1 MSTSCVTLA
10 EVLWAK
16 GSPLEEEEIWALLY
30 LSTVQLLEDLHKDPA
45 ICVICPW
52 SVLLSA
58 EGNLFFQNNASQ
70 TEAAPFSPP
79 ELLHHPSKNQHF
91 GLTKMLVYSLGMTL
105 YWSAD
110 YQVPPNQSLQL
121 SDQLHTLLLT
131 MCEDL
136 PHRRLSPESILEA
149 CEAHQKESASLPA
162 KFYIKRM
169 VQFAVGSVSETEQVV
184 TEDSTASQLNRSH
197 VIRKRLHEKI
207 LDTSTLASQMN
218 FHQDKGPRLMN
229 YSQSTE
235 DYRQLSVDYS
245 DSNSISE
252 STSLILSNR
261 GHRRGKVP
269 ETHRSCDTTLS
280 GSRTES
286 SYKLFINRSVS
297 AVEEIPGGTQKNS
310 RQNLLSLGSTFSVST
325 KDYSAAAASQ
335 KCLFH
340 RKEKFSGPE
349 FVILSS
355 EPPVTLQLPGS
366 IVTKKG
372 KSYLSQRDLNVIL
385 LNGQCLEVQC
395 DIKTKARDVFNTVV
409 AYANLVEHFYFGLAY
424 LKGKEFFFLDEET
437 KLYKVAPDGWNDQP
451 KKKMSIINFTLFL
464 RIKFFVN
471 HFNVIQH
478 GLTRHQFYLQLR
490 KDILEER
497 LYCSDETALKLGAL
511 ALQAELGNYASEMHG
526 KSYFRVEDYVPAS
539 RIEKMTLAYVQRE
552 LAKLHRMNRSL
563 FEDEAELEFLK
574 VTQQLPEYG
583 VLFYRV
589 SQEKKGTE
597 GDIILG
603 ICAKGII
610 VYENKNHTRIASLRF
625 QWRETERISAHRKK
639 FMIESSFSGKKH
651 TFITDT
657 AKTCKY
663 LLDLCSAQH
672 KFNAQMNSRQ
682 LRQTSS
688 EDSKFVEI
696 DKSNS
701 AYAAQREH
709 LALIQRLS
717 RSENVLYGANLEN
730 LSAGMMSKSCD
741 NLSVETNNRTRHKS
755 NLGRSVS
762 GLSQSEMHINL
773 NGKQRS
779 YDFLSIHST
788 QNTISAP
795 GSPAFQKEVSLSGL
809 EREIICVSLRRDPKN
824 GFGFVI
830 IGGENVGKLDLGIFI
845 ASIIPGGP
853 ADRAGNIK
861 PGGRLISVNNISL
874 EGVSFNTAVKI
885 IQNSPDEVELIIS
898 QPKDMY
904 EEGLNEEK
912 NLSRG
917 NSTSGSEISCV
928 DSGRKKIQDCHTALP
943 KEQDT
948 NTDELEKTH
957 SWNLASKLGPR
968 IPVPSADSLDVEAA
982 DPSHLPSPSETNS
995 KEVYTVELVKED
1007 GTFGISVTGGIN
1019 TSVRHGGIY
1028 VKSIIPRGPA
1038 DKDGQ
1043 IRIGDRLLE
1052 VDGIS
1057 LCGIT
1062 HKQAV
1067 EHLKKSG
1074 QIAKLVLERGNYQ
1087 LAEPCLTAN
1096 DRKEDQ
1102 CAVVSVATSLT
1113 DGTKDCCFLT
1123 DDNTFE
1129 VKLTKNSGGLGFSV
1143 LQTEGDACEH
1153 LGGAIVRI
1161 KRLFPGQPAE
1171 ESGEIEVGDVILAVN
1186 GKPLKGLLYQDVLH
1200 LLRGAPREVTLLLCR
1215 PPKGVLP
1222 EIELIALTPAPSP
1235 VKDFVAEMP
1244 GSTGAGNS
1252 MDQSTSDGGSTS
1264 PDLEDCLDS
1273 PVGEDFSEPPED
1285 DSSAYEEQEAEFQ
1298 EKPIQKLPTSRE
1310 SFYKHLWKI
1319 HQEASSSEVFHSLE
1333 EEVKQNCYSPC
1344 EFGQAKSHVF
1354 NKSHDD
1360 LLNTKC
1366 MPETLSLPP
1375 IDEEY
1380 LTVSSMSVTSLPRG
1394 GSSKTVSA
1402 ITATPQPLVCGPSSS
1417 SLPAGEIHDSDN
1429 EWEDLEEPGEEKEEN
1444 EDGIQE
1450 MEIFVTL
1457 TKSENN
1463 GYGFSVVLN
1472 KMDTC
1477 LYVDEIL
1484 NDPALSDGRLRRGDR
1499 IIMVNGIDVTS
1510 LPCKEV
1516 LTLLQSSPPDL
1527 HLVVGRADSDPR
1539 PSIGPDEIPE
1549 ITLTKG
1555 ADGQLGP
1562 SSAVVG
1568 LLSQW
1573 HHEDCKA
1580 FKCAG
1585 LKLTGGAG
1593 SKLQGIYVLE
1603 IVPGSPASVEG
1614 SLQPRDQI
1622 VYISGL
1628 CTEGI
1633 SLDDAVRVCEA
1644 ATQNVRIK
1652 ATRNGNPVV
1661 PIEQDNRPP
1670 AETEKAN
1677 ISLSNENLNSQDQHL
1692 LHQHEKHLEET
1703 NCDAQQNTPD
1713 SPECK
1718 DFIIKIELEKAEN
1731 GSLGF
1736 ALVGGK
1742 NGRAILIKA
1751 ISPDSSADL
1760 DGRLQV
1766 GDILLKVNETFVSG
1780 LPRQTVTDLLRR
1792 AQGTVQL
1799 TVCRSVALHW
1809 AYSGNQSNT
1818 ASTPNTKAE
1827 PASGGKSLQAQP
1839 VFSFKEEDSNRM
1851 CNKDA
1856 ERTDK
1861 SPLQGQLARQDYQD
1875 LISNISDRSQK
1886 CAECESCR
1894 RENQQSESGSWNN
1907 EDDVMPHRIPVLP
1920 RNRTFASGDELTQ
1933 LINLKPSQSGVDPRT
1948 GITGLIQGLQ
1958 LRIEN
1963 QEVLKEFMALEHVKP
1978 IDDCRTGKAPE
1989 NQNKN
1994 RYRDILPYDKT
2005 RVPLGEE
2012 NGYIN
2017 ASYIRMNVGEE
2028 EHFYIIT
2035 QGPLPSTMADFW
2047 QMVWE
2052 SESDVIAMMTKEV
2065 ELGQVKCH
2073 RYWPESPYD
2082 SKDLANFYLRLHN
2095 YQILEYF
2102 IIRKIEI
2109 INKQTEEKRIV
2120 SHLQFTTWP
2129 EHNTSKLAEQLVKF
2143 ICYMRKAHRTG
2154 PIIAHCSTGIGRSGV
2169 LLCVEI
2175 LLSHIEKD
2183 LCFNIKQIVR
2193 DLRDQ
2198 RFGMIQTKDE
2208 YLFCYEVVLEVLQ
2221 ILRAMD
2227 SY

>member
-1 MSTSCVTLA
+1 MSSSCVTLA

-30 LSTVQLLEDLHKDPA
+30 LATVQLLEDLHKDPA

-58 EGNLFFQNNASQ
+58 EGNLSFQNNASQ
-70 TEAAPFSPP
+70 MEAVPFSAP
-79 ELLHHPSKNQHF
+79 ELLHKQSKNQHI

-105 YWSAD
+105 YWSVD

-121 SDQLHTLLLT
+121 SDQLHTLLL
-131 MCEDL
+131 MLCEDL
-136 PHRRLSPESILEA
+136 PHKRLSPESILEA
-149 CEAHQKESASLPA
+149 YEAHQKESASLPA
-162 KFYIKRM
+162 NVYIKKM
-169 VQFAVGSVSETEQVV
+169 VEFAGGSVSEVERVV
-184 TEDSTASQLNRSH
+184 TEDNTASQLNRSH
-197 VIRKRLHEKI
+197 AIRKRLHEKI
-207 LDTSTLASQMN
+207 SDTSPLSSQMN
-218 FHQDKGPRLMN
+218 FHQDKGSRLMN
-229 YSQSTE
+229 YSQSIE

-261 GHRRGKVP
+261 GHGKGRVP
-269 ETHRSCDTTLS
+269 ETHRSWDPTLS
-280 GSRTES
+280 GSRTQS
-286 SYKLFINRSVS
+286 SYNLFINRSVS

-310 RQNLLSLGSTFSVST
+310 RQNLLSLGSTFSMST
-325 KDYSAAAASQ
+325 KDDTAAAASQ
-335 KCLFH
+335 KRLFH

-349 FVILSS
+349 FIILSS

-372 KSYLSQRDLNVIL
+372 KSYLSQRDINVIL

-395 DIKTKARDVFNTVV
+395 DITSKARDVFNTVV

-451 KKKMSIINFTLFL
+451 KKKTSIINFTLFL

-478 GLTRHQFYLQLR
+478 SLTRHQFYLQLR

-497 LYCSDETALKLGAL
+497 LYCNDETALKLGAL
-511 ALQAELGNYASEMHG
+511 ALQAELGNYASQMHG
-526 KSYFRVEDYVPAS
+526 KSYFRVEDYIPAS
-539 RIEKMTLAYVQRE
+539 RIKKMTLVYVQRE
-552 LAKLHRMNRSL
+552 LAKLHRMNCSL

-589 SQEKKGTE
+589 SQEKKGAG

-610 VYENKNHTRIASLRF
+610 VYEVKNHTRIASLRF

-639 FMIESSFSGKKH
+639 FMIENSFSGKKH

-663 LLDLCSAQH
+663 LLNLCSAQH

-682 LRQTSS
+682 LQQTSS
-688 EDSKFVEI
+688 GE
-696 DKSNS
+696 
-701 AYAAQREH
+701 
-709 LALIQRLS
+709 RLS

-741 NLSVETNNRTRHKS
+741 NLGVETSNRIRDKS
-755 NLGRSVS
+755 NLGRSTS
-762 GLSQSEMHINL
+762 GISQSEMHINL

-779 YDFLSIHST
+779 CDYLSIHST

-795 GSPAFQKEVSLSGL
+795 GSPAIPKEVLLSGL
-809 EREIICVSLRRDPKN
+809 EREIICVSLKRDPKN

-861 PGGRLISVNNISL
+861 SGGRLISVNNISL

-885 IQNSPDEVELIIS
+885 IQDSPDEVELIIS
-898 QPKDMY
+898 QPKDIY

-943 KEQDT
+943 KEQDI
-948 NTDELEKTH
+948 NIDELEKAL
-957 SWNLASKLGPR
+957 SWSLAPKLGPR
-968 IPVPSADSLDVEAA
+968 IPVPSADSLDVEEA
-982 DPSHLPSPSETNS
+982 DSSHLPSPSETNS
-995 KEVYTVELVKED
+995 KKIYTVELVKED

-1028 VKSIIPRGPA
+1028 VKSILPRGPA
-1038 DKDGQ
+1038 AKDGQ
-1043 IRIGDRLLE
+1043 IKIGDRLLE

-1087 LAEPCLTAN
+1087 LAEPRLIGN

-1102 CAVVSVATSLT
+1102 CAVVSVATSFT
-1113 DGTKDCCFLT
+1113 DGTKDYCFLT

-1129 VKLTKNSGGLGFSV
+1129 VKLMKNSGGLGFSV
-1143 LQTEGDACEH
+1143 LQMEGDACEH

-1171 ESGEIEVGDVILAVN
+1171 ENGKIEVGDIILAVN
-1186 GKPLKGLLYQDVLH
+1186 GKPIQGLLYQDVMH
-1200 LLRGAPREVTLLLCR
+1200 LLRGAPPEVTLLLCR

-1222 EIELIALTPAPSP
+1222 EIEQSALTPAPSP
-1235 VKDFVAEMP
+1235 IKEFVAEMP
-1244 GSTGAGNS
+1244 SGTEVGNS

-1273 PVGEDFSEPPED
+1273 PVGADFNEPPEE
-1285 DSSAYEEQEAEFQ
+1285 DSPTYEEPEAEFQ
-1298 EKPIQKLPTSRE
+1298 EKPIQKLMTSRE
-1310 SFYKHLWKI
+1310 SFYKHLQKF
-1319 HQEASSSEVFHSLE
+1319 HQEAPSSEVFHSLE

-1344 EFGQAKSHVF
+1344 EFGWAKSRLF
-1354 NKSHDD
+1354 NKSDDD
-1360 LLNTKC
+1360 LSNTKC
-1366 MPETLSLPP
+1366 MPEILSLTP

-1380 LTVSSMSVTSLPRG
+1380 LTISLTSVTSLPRG
-1394 GSSKTVSA
+1394 GSSKTLS
-1402 ITATPQPLVCGPSSS
+1402 TTMATPKPHVCGPFSSF
-1417 SLPAGEIHDSDN
+1417 LPARETLESDK
-1429 EWEDLEEPGEEKEEN
+1429 EWEDLEELEEEKEER
-1444 EDGIQE
+1444 EDCTREI
-1450 MEIFVTL
+1450 EIFVTL

-1472 KMDTC
+1472 KVDNC

-1499 IIMVNGIDVTS
+1499 IIKVNGTDVTS
-1510 LPCKEV
+1510 LPSNEA

-1527 HLVVGRADSDPR
+1527 HLVVGRADSDPH
-1539 PSIGPDEIPE
+1539 PSIRPDEIPE

-1555 ADGQLGP
+1555 ANGQL
-1562 SSAVVG
+1562 
-1568 LLSQW
+1568 
-1573 HHEDCKA
+1573 
-1580 FKCAG
+1580 G

-1622 VYISGL
+1622 VYICGL
-1628 CTEGI
+1628 RTEGI

-1644 ATQNVRIK
+1644 ATQNVQIK
-1652 ATRNGNPVV
+1652 ATRTFYQYHCLKIVAAFSQRNIWKKQTVV
-1661 PIEQDNRPP
+1661 
-1670 AETEKAN
+1670 
-1677 ISLSNENLNSQDQHL
+1677 LS
-1692 LHQHEKHLEET
+1692 K
-1703 NCDAQQNTPD
+1703 NTPD

-1736 ALVGGK
+1736 ALVGGR
-1742 NGRAILIKA
+1742 NGRAFLIKA
-1751 ISPDSSADL
+1751 ISPDSIADL
-1760 DGRLQV
+1760 DGRLQA

-1780 LPRQTVTDLLRR
+1780 LPRQTVIDLLRKAR
-1792 AQGTVQL
+1792 GTVQL
-1799 TVCRSVALHW
+1799 TVRRSVA
-1809 AYSGNQSNT
+1809 GNQSNSIPS
-1818 ASTPNTKAE
+1818 APNTKAE
-1827 PASGGKSLQAQP
+1827 PDSTEGSLRSQP
-1839 VFSFKEEDSNRM
+1839 IFTFKEEEPNQM
-1851 CNKDA
+1851 CTKDP
-1856 ERTDK
+1856 ESTHN
-1861 SPLQGQLARQDYQD
+1861 SPLQGQLAGQDCKD
-1875 LISNISDRSQK
+1875 IMNNISDRSQK
-1886 CAECESCR
+1886 YAKCEGCR
-1894 RENQQSESGSWNN
+1894 KESQQSESDSWNN
-1907 EDDVMPHRIPVLP
+1907 EDDDMPHRISVLP
-1920 RNRTFASGDELTQ
+1920 RSNHAKTSLVSLT
-1933 LINLKPSQSGVDPRT
+1933 L
-1948 GITGLIQGLQ
+1948 
-1958 LRIEN
+1958 
-1963 QEVLKEFMALEHVKP
+1963 
-1978 IDDCRTGKAPE
+1978 
-1989 NQNKN
+1989 
-1994 RYRDILPYDKT
+1994 
-2005 RVPLGEE
+2005 
-2012 NGYIN
+2012 
-2017 ASYIRMNVGEE
+2017 
-2028 EHFYIIT
+2028 
-2035 QGPLPSTMADFW
+2035 
-2047 QMVWE
+2047 
-2052 SESDVIAMMTKEV
+2052 
-2065 ELGQVKCH
+2065 
-2073 RYWPESPYD
+2073 
-2082 SKDLANFYLRLHN
+2082 
-2095 YQILEYF
+2095 
-2102 IIRKIEI
+2102 
-2109 INKQTEEKRIV
+2109 
-2120 SHLQFTTWP
+2120 
-2129 EHNTSKLAEQLVKF
+2129 
-2143 ICYMRKAHRTG
+2143 
-2154 PIIAHCSTGIGRSGV
+2154 
-2169 LLCVEI
+2169 
-2175 LLSHIEKD
+2175 
-2183 LCFNIKQIVR
+2183 
-2193 DLRDQ
+2193 
-2198 RFGMIQTKDE
+2198 
-2208 YLFCYEVVLEVLQ
+2208 
-2221 ILRAMD
+2221 
-2227 SY
+2227 

>member
-1 MSTSCVTLA
+1 MSSSCVTLA

-30 LSTVQLLEDLHKDPA
+30 LATVQLLEDLHKGEVKSIFLYDGFGYADPA

-58 EGNLFFQNNASQ
+58 DGNLSFQNNASQ
-70 TEAAPFSPP
+70 TEAVPFSAP
-79 ELLHHPSKNQHF
+79 ELLHRQSKNQRI

-110 YQVPPNQSLQL
+110 YQVPPHQSLQL

-131 MCEDL
+131 LCEDL
-136 PHRRLSPESILEA
+136 PHKRLSPESILEA
-149 CEAHQKESASLPA
+149 CEAHQKEPASLPA
-162 KFYIKRM
+162 NVYVKKM
-169 VQFAVGSVSETEQVV
+169 VQFAVGSVSEVERVV
-184 TEDSTASQLNRSH
+184 TEDSAASQLNRSH

-207 LDTSTLASQMN
+207 SDTSPLSSQMN
-218 FHQDKGPRLMN
+218 FHQDKGSRLMN
-229 YSQSTE
+229 YSWSTE

-261 GHRRGKVP
+261 GHRRGNNPSVHYISYDATRYEHRLLNVDMYEVALI
-269 ETHRSCDTTLS
+269 ETKI
-280 GSRTES
+280 SR
-286 SYKLFINRSVS
+286 Y
-297 AVEEIPGGTQKNS
+297 
-310 RQNLLSLGSTFSVST
+310 RQRN
-325 KDYSAAAASQ
+325 
-335 KCLFH
+335 
-340 RKEKFSGPE
+340 FSGPE
-349 FVILSS
+349 FIILSS

-395 DIKTKARDVFNTVV
+395 DIKSKARDVFNTVV

-451 KKKMSIINFTLFL
+451 KKKTSIINFTLFL
-464 RIKFFVN
+464 RIKFFAN

-497 LYCSDETALKLGAL
+497 LYCNDETALKLGAL

-526 KSYFRVEDYVPAS
+526 KSYFRVEDYIPAS

-583 VLFYRV
+583 VLFYHV
-589 SQEKKGTE
+589 SQEKKGAG

-610 VYENKNHTRIASLRF
+610 VYEVKNHTRIASLRF

-651 TFITDT
+651 TFFTDT

-688 EDSKFVEI
+688 EESKYMEI

-741 NLSVETNNRTRHKS
+741 NLSVETNNRTRDKS
-755 NLGRSVS
+755 NLGRSTS

-779 YDFLSIHST
+779 YDYLSIHST

-795 GSPAFQKEVSLSGL
+795 GSPAIQKEVLLSGL
-809 EREIICVSLRRDPKN
+809 EREIICVSLKRDPKN

-830 IGGENVGKLDLGIFI
+830 IGGENIGKLDLGIFI

-898 QPKDMY
+898 QPKGIKANVFAGYGMLIVNSGHWYLSGTGMYNVLFWYGFTDMY

-943 KEQDT
+943 TEQNT
-948 NTDELEKTH
+948 NIDELEKAL
-957 SWNLASKLGPR
+957 SWSLAPKLGPR
-968 IPVPSADSLDVEAA
+968 IPVPSNDSLDVEEA
-982 DPSHLPSPSETNS
+982 DSLNLPSPSETNS
-995 KEVYTVELVKED
+995 KEIYTVELVKED

-1043 IRIGDRLLE
+1043 IQIGDRLLE

-1074 QIAKLVLERGNYQ
+1074 QVCTTAELNKIPSRINY
-1087 LAEPCLTAN
+1087 
-1096 DRKEDQ
+1096 
-1102 CAVVSVATSLT
+1102 
-1113 DGTKDCCFLT
+1113 
-1123 DDNTFE
+1123 NTFE

-1143 LQTEGDACEH
+1143 LQMEGDACKH

-1171 ESGEIEVGDVILAVN
+1171 ENGEIEVGDIILAVN
-1186 GKPLKGLLYQDVLH
+1186 GKPIQGLLYQDVLH
-1200 LLRGAPREVTLLLCR
+1200 LLRGAPPEVTLLLCR

-1222 EIELIALTPAPSP
+1222 EIEQSALTPAPSP
-1235 VKDFVAEMP
+1235 IKEFVAEMP
-1244 GSTGAGNS
+1244 GSTEVGNS

-1273 PVGEDFSEPPED
+1273 PVAADFSEPPEE
-1285 DSSAYEEQEAEFQ
+1285 DSSTYEEQEDEFQ
-1298 EKPIQKLPTSRE
+1298 EKPIQKLMTPRE
-1310 SFYKHLWKI
+1310 SFYKHLRKF
-1319 HQEASSSEVFHSLE
+1319 HQEAARSEVFHSLE

-1344 EFGQAKSHVF
+1344 EFEWAKSHMF
-1354 NKSHDD
+1354 NKSDDD
-1360 LLNTKC
+1360 LSNTKC
-1366 MPETLSLPP
+1366 MPETLSLTP

-1380 LTVSSMSVTSLPRG
+1380 LTISSTSVTSLSRG
-1394 GSSKTVSA
+1394 GSSETLSTTMV
-1402 ITATPQPLVCGPSSS
+1402 TPQPRVCGPFSS
-1417 SLPAGEIHDSDN
+1417 SLPARETRDSDN
-1429 EWEDLEEPGEEKEEN
+1429 EWEDLEELDEEKEEK
-1444 EDGIQE
+1444 EDCTRE

-1463 GYGFSVVLN
+1463 SYGFSVVLN
-1472 KMDTC
+1472 KVDNC

-1484 NDPALSDGRLRRGDR
+1484 NEPALADGRLRRGDR
-1499 IIMVNGIDVTS
+1499 IIMVNGIDVTT
-1510 LPCKEV
+1510 LPCNEA

-1527 HLVVGRADSDPR
+1527 HLVVGRAGSDPH
-1539 PSIGPDEIPE
+1539 PSIRPDEIPE

-1555 ADGQLGP
+1555 ANGQL
-1562 SSAVVG
+1562 
-1568 LLSQW
+1568 
-1573 HHEDCKA
+1573 
-1580 FKCAG
+1580 G

-1622 VYISGL
+1622 VYICGL
-1628 CTEGI
+1628 WTEGI

-1644 ATQNVRIK
+1644 ATQNVQIK
-1652 ATRNGNPVV
+1652 ATRTFYQYNCVKV
-1661 PIEQDNRPP
+1661 I
-1670 AETEKAN
+1670 AAFFT
-1677 ISLSNENLNSQDQHL
+1677 
-1692 LHQHEKHLEET
+1692 EKHLEET
-1703 NCDAQQNTPD
+1703 NCGAQQNTPD

-1736 ALVGGK
+1736 ALVGGR

-1751 ISPDSSADL
+1751 ISPDSIADL

-1766 GDILLKVNETFVSG
+1766 GDILLKSS
-1780 LPRQTVTDLLRR
+1780 
-1792 AQGTVQL
+1792 ASCGT
-1799 TVCRSVALHW
+1799 
-1809 AYSGNQSNT
+1809 
-1818 ASTPNTKAE
+1818 
-1827 PASGGKSLQAQP
+1827 
-1839 VFSFKEEDSNRM
+1839 
-1851 CNKDA
+1851 
-1856 ERTDK
+1856 
-1861 SPLQGQLARQDYQD
+1861 
-1875 LISNISDRSQK
+1875 
-1886 CAECESCR
+1886 
-1894 RENQQSESGSWNN
+1894 
-1907 EDDVMPHRIPVLP
+1907 
-1920 RNRTFASGDELTQ
+1920 
-1933 LINLKPSQSGVDPRT
+1933 
-1948 GITGLIQGLQ
+1948 
-1958 LRIEN
+1958 
-1963 QEVLKEFMALEHVKP
+1963 
-1978 IDDCRTGKAPE
+1978 
-1989 NQNKN
+1989 
-1994 RYRDILPYDKT
+1994 
-2005 RVPLGEE
+2005 
-2012 NGYIN
+2012 
-2017 ASYIRMNVGEE
+2017 
-2028 EHFYIIT
+2028 
-2035 QGPLPSTMADFW
+2035 GPLYGWKVAVGHSSREAD
-2047 QMVWE
+2047 
-2052 SESDVIAMMTKEV
+2052 
-2065 ELGQVKCH
+2065 
-2073 RYWPESPYD
+2073 PE
-2082 SKDLANFYLRLHN
+2082 
-2095 YQILEYF
+2095 
-2102 IIRKIEI
+2102 
-2109 INKQTEEKRIV
+2109 
-2120 SHLQFTTWP
+2120 
-2129 EHNTSKLAEQLVKF
+2129 
-2143 ICYMRKAHRTG
+2143 
-2154 PIIAHCSTGIGRSGV
+2154 
-2169 LLCVEI
+2169 
-2175 LLSHIEKD
+2175 
-2183 LCFNIKQIVR
+2183 
-2193 DLRDQ
+2193 
-2198 RFGMIQTKDE
+2198 
-2208 YLFCYEVVLEVLQ
+2208 
-2221 ILRAMD
+2221 
-2227 SY
+2227 

>member
-1 MSTSCVTLA
+1 MISRACLEQFSLICCVQNPVPTAAGMSNSCVTLA

-52 SVLLSA
+52 SLLLSA

-79 ELLHHPSKNQHF
+79 ELLHRPSKNQHF

-131 MCEDL
+131 LCEDL
-136 PHRRLSPESILEA
+136 PHRRLSPESVLEA
-149 CEAHQKESASLPA
+149 CEARQKESASLPA
-162 KFYIKRM
+162 KFYIKKM
-169 VQFAVGSVSETEQVV
+169 VQFAVGSVSETEQVA

-197 VIRKRLHEKI
+197 VIRKRLHENI
-207 LDTSTLASQMN
+207 SDTSTLASQMN

-235 DYRQLSVDYS
+235 DYRQLSVDCS

-252 STSLILSNR
+252 KNSTMILHMEFSVVEQEGTGFRLMN
-261 GHRRGKVP
+261 P
-269 ETHRSCDTTLS
+269 FTSSQSRS
-280 GSRTES
+280 
-286 SYKLFINRSVS
+286 S
-297 AVEEIPGGTQKNS
+297 AVTSDKY
-310 RQNLLSLGSTFSVST
+310 L
-325 KDYSAAAASQ
+325 
-335 KCLFH
+335 
-340 RKEKFSGPE
+340 FSGPE
-349 FVILSS
+349 FIILSS

-696 DKSNS
+696 DKSNP
-701 AYAAQREH
+701 AYAAQHEH

-730 LSAGMMSKSCD
+730 LSAGMMSRSCD
-741 NLSVETNNRTRHKS
+741 NLSVETNNRTRDKS

-795 GSPAFQKEVSLSGL
+795 GSPSTQKEVFLSGL
-809 EREIICVSLRRDPKN
+809 EREIICVSLKRDPKN

-948 NTDELEKTH
+948 NTDDLEKTL
-957 SWNLASKLGPR
+957 SWNLASKLGSR
-968 IPVPSADSLDVEAA
+968 IAVPSADSLDIKAA
-982 DPSHLPSPSETNS
+982 DSSHLPSPSETNS
-995 KEVYTVELVKED
+995 REVYVVELVKED

-1043 IRIGDRLLE
+1043 IKIGDRLLE

-1096 DRKEDQ
+1096 DRKEDHR
-1102 CAVVSVATSLT
+1102 AVVSVATSLT

-1123 DDNTFE
+1123 DDNIFG

-1143 LQTEGDACEH
+1143 LQMEGDACEH

-1171 ESGEIEVGDVILAVN
+1171 ESGEIEVGDVILSVN

-1222 EIELIALTPAPSP
+1222 EIEQIAL
-1235 VKDFVAEMP
+1235 VR
-1244 GSTGAGNS
+1244 
-1252 MDQSTSDGGSTS
+1252 QS
-1264 PDLEDCLDS
+1264 
-1273 PVGEDFSEPPED
+1273 F
-1285 DSSAYEEQEAEFQ
+1285 
-1298 EKPIQKLPTSRE
+1298 
-1310 SFYKHLWKI
+1310 
-1319 HQEASSSEVFHSLE
+1319 
-1333 EEVKQNCYSPC
+1333 
-1344 EFGQAKSHVF
+1344 
-1354 NKSHDD
+1354 
-1360 LLNTKC
+1360 
-1366 MPETLSLPP
+1366 
-1375 IDEEY
+1375 
-1380 LTVSSMSVTSLPRG
+1380 
-1394 GSSKTVSA
+1394 
-1402 ITATPQPLVCGPSSS
+1402 
-1417 SLPAGEIHDSDN
+1417 
-1429 EWEDLEEPGEEKEEN
+1429 
-1444 EDGIQE
+1444 
-1450 MEIFVTL
+1450 
-1457 TKSENN
+1457 
-1463 GYGFSVVLN
+1463 
-1472 KMDTC
+1472 
-1477 LYVDEIL
+1477 
-1484 NDPALSDGRLRRGDR
+1484 
-1499 IIMVNGIDVTS
+1499 
-1510 LPCKEV
+1510 
-1516 LTLLQSSPPDL
+1516 
-1527 HLVVGRADSDPR
+1527 
-1539 PSIGPDEIPE
+1539 
-1549 ITLTKG
+1549 
-1555 ADGQLGP
+1555 
-1562 SSAVVG
+1562 
-1568 LLSQW
+1568 
-1573 HHEDCKA
+1573 
-1580 FKCAG
+1580 
-1585 LKLTGGAG
+1585 
-1593 SKLQGIYVLE
+1593 
-1603 IVPGSPASVEG
+1603 
-1614 SLQPRDQI
+1614 
-1622 VYISGL
+1622 
-1628 CTEGI
+1628 
-1633 SLDDAVRVCEA
+1633 
-1644 ATQNVRIK
+1644 
-1652 ATRNGNPVV
+1652 
-1661 PIEQDNRPP
+1661 
-1670 AETEKAN
+1670 
-1677 ISLSNENLNSQDQHL
+1677 
-1692 LHQHEKHLEET
+1692 
-1703 NCDAQQNTPD
+1703 
-1713 SPECK
+1713 
-1718 DFIIKIELEKAEN
+1718 
-1731 GSLGF
+1731 
-1736 ALVGGK
+1736 
-1742 NGRAILIKA
+1742 
-1751 ISPDSSADL
+1751 
-1760 DGRLQV
+1760 
-1766 GDILLKVNETFVSG
+1766 
-1780 LPRQTVTDLLRR
+1780 
-1792 AQGTVQL
+1792 
-1799 TVCRSVALHW
+1799 
-1809 AYSGNQSNT
+1809 
-1818 ASTPNTKAE
+1818 
-1827 PASGGKSLQAQP
+1827 
-1839 VFSFKEEDSNRM
+1839 
-1851 CNKDA
+1851 
-1856 ERTDK
+1856 
-1861 SPLQGQLARQDYQD
+1861 
-1875 LISNISDRSQK
+1875 
-1886 CAECESCR
+1886 
-1894 RENQQSESGSWNN
+1894 
-1907 EDDVMPHRIPVLP
+1907 
-1920 RNRTFASGDELTQ
+1920 
-1933 LINLKPSQSGVDPRT
+1933 
-1948 GITGLIQGLQ
+1948 
-1958 LRIEN
+1958 
-1963 QEVLKEFMALEHVKP
+1963 
-1978 IDDCRTGKAPE
+1978 
-1989 NQNKN
+1989 
-1994 RYRDILPYDKT
+1994 
-2005 RVPLGEE
+2005 
-2012 NGYIN
+2012 
-2017 ASYIRMNVGEE
+2017 
-2028 EHFYIIT
+2028 
-2035 QGPLPSTMADFW
+2035 
-2047 QMVWE
+2047 
-2052 SESDVIAMMTKEV
+2052 
-2065 ELGQVKCH
+2065 
-2073 RYWPESPYD
+2073 
-2082 SKDLANFYLRLHN
+2082 
-2095 YQILEYF
+2095 
-2102 IIRKIEI
+2102 
-2109 INKQTEEKRIV
+2109 
-2120 SHLQFTTWP
+2120 
-2129 EHNTSKLAEQLVKF
+2129 
-2143 ICYMRKAHRTG
+2143 
-2154 PIIAHCSTGIGRSGV
+2154 
-2169 LLCVEI
+2169 
-2175 LLSHIEKD
+2175 
-2183 LCFNIKQIVR
+2183 
-2193 DLRDQ
+2193 
-2198 RFGMIQTKDE
+2198 
-2208 YLFCYEVVLEVLQ
+2208 
-2221 ILRAMD
+2221 
-2227 SY
+2227 

>member
-1 MSTSCVTLA
+1 MSSSCVTLA

-30 LSTVQLLEDLHKDPA
+30 LATMQLLEDLQKDPA

-58 EGNLFFQNNASQ
+58 EGTLSFQNNASQ
-70 TEAAPFSPP
+70 TEAVPFSAP
-79 ELLHHPSKNQHF
+79 ELLHRQSKNQRL
-91 GLTKMLVYSLGMTL
+91 GLMKKQQDCSIYGIREWKHSQEVRNIFSSVKNFVFVSLLNESLWQNTVVSDFHITDHLGTTQKREASEWMVLTPVILFLDMTAGQSHRLMLVYSLGMTL

-110 YQVPPNQSLQL
+110 YQVPPNQASNTNILSLQL
-121 SDQLHTLLLT
+121 SDQLHMLLLT
-131 MCEDL
+131 LCEDL
-136 PHRRLSPESILEA
+136 PHKRLSPESILEA
-149 CEAHQKESASLPA
+149 CEAHQKETASLPVNV
-162 KFYIKRM
+162 YIKKM
-169 VQFAVGSVSETEQVV
+169 VQFAVGSVSEVEWVV
-184 TEDSTASQLNRSH
+184 TEDSTASHLNRSH

-207 LDTSTLASQMN
+207 SDTSPLSSQMN
-218 FHQDKGPRLMN
+218 FHQDKGSRLMN
-229 YSQSTE
+229 YSRSTE

-261 GHRRGKVP
+261 GHRRGRVP
-269 ETHRSCDTTLS
+269 QTHRSWDPTLS
-280 GSRTES
+280 GSRTQS

-310 RQNLLSLGSTFSVST
+310 RHNLLSLGSTFSVST
-325 KDYSAAAASQ
+325 KDYTAAAASQ

-349 FVILSS
+349 FIILST

-395 DIKTKARDVFNTVV
+395 DIKSKARDVFNTVV

-451 KKKMSIINFTLFL
+451 KKKTSIINFTLFL

-471 HFNVIQH
+471 QFNVIQH
-478 GLTRHQFYLQLR
+478 SLTRHQFYLQLR

-497 LYCSDETALKLGAL
+497 LYCNDETALKLGAL
-511 ALQAELGNYASEMHG
+511 ALQAELGNYASE
-526 KSYFRVEDYVPAS
+526 
-539 RIEKMTLAYVQRE
+539 
-552 LAKLHRMNRSL
+552 
-563 FEDEAELEFLK
+563 

-589 SQEKKGTE
+589 SQEKKGTG
-597 GDIILG
+597 GDIVLG

-610 VYENKNHTRIASLRF
+610 VYEVKNHTRIASLRF

-688 EDSKFVEI
+688 EESKFVEI

-701 AYAAQREH
+701 AYAAQHEH

-741 NLSVETNNRTRHKS
+741 NLSVETNKTRDKS
-755 NLGRSVS
+755 NLGRSTS

-773 NGKQRS
+773 NRKQRS
-779 YDFLSIHST
+779 YDYLSIHST

-795 GSPAFQKEVSLSGL
+795 GSPAIQKEVLLSGL
-809 EREIICVSLRRDPKN
+809 EREIICVSLKRDPKN
-824 GFGFVI
+824 GF
-830 IGGENVGKLDLGIFI
+830 
-845 ASIIPGGP
+845 
-853 ADRAGNIK
+853 
-861 PGGRLISVNNISL
+861 GGRLISVNNISL

-904 EEGLNEEK
+904 EDGLSEEK

-928 DSGRKKIQDCHTALP
+928 DSGRKKIQDCHTAPP
-943 KEQDT
+943 KEQDI
-948 NTDELEKTH
+948 NTDELEKAL
-957 SWNLASKLGPR
+957 SQSLGPKLGPR
-968 IPVPSADSLDVEAA
+968 IPVPSADSLDVE
-982 DPSHLPSPSETNS
+982 
-995 KEVYTVELVKED
+995 
-1007 GTFGISVTGGIN
+1007 GGIN
-1019 TSVRHGGIY
+1019 TSVRNGGIY

-1038 DKDGQ
+1038 DNDGQ
-1043 IRIGDRLLE
+1043 IKIGDRLLE

-1067 EHLKKSG
+1067 EYLKKSG
-1074 QIAKLVLERGNYQ
+1074 QIAKLVLERGNYH
-1087 LAEPCLTAN
+1087 LPEPCLTAS

-1102 CAVVSVATSLT
+1102 CAAVSVATSFT
-1113 DGTKDCCFLT
+1113 DGTKDYCFLT
-1123 DDNTFE
+1123 DDNIFE

-1143 LQTEGDACEH
+1143 LQMGGDAHEH
-1153 LGGAIVRI
+1153 LGGDIVRI

-1171 ESGEIEVGDVILAVN
+1171 ENGEIEVGDIILAVN
-1186 GKPLKGLLYQDVLH
+1186 GKPVQGLLYQDVLH
-1200 LLRGAPREVTLLLCR
+1200 LLRGSPPEVTLLLCR

-1222 EIELIALTPAPSP
+1222 EIEQSALTPAPSP
-1235 VKDFVAEMP
+1235 IKEFVTEMP
-1244 GSTGAGNS
+1244 GSTEVGNF

-1273 PVGEDFSEPPED
+1273 PVAADFSEPPEE
-1285 DSSAYEEQEAEFQ
+1285 DSSAYEEQETEFQ
-1298 EKPIQKLPTSRE
+1298 EKSLQKFMTTRE
-1310 SFYKHLWKI
+1310 SFYKHLWKF
-1319 HQEASSSEVFHSLE
+1319 HQEAASSEVLHSLE

-1344 EFGQAKSHVF
+1344 EFGWAKGHIF
-1354 NKSHDD
+1354 NKSDDD
-1360 LLNTKC
+1360 LSNTNC
-1366 MPETLSLPP
+1366 MPETLSLTP

-1380 LTVSSMSVTSLPRG
+1380 LTISSMSVTSLSRG
-1394 GSSKTVSA
+1394 GGGSKTLSTTMV
-1402 ITATPQPLVCGPSSS
+1402 TPQSHLCGSFSS
-1417 SLPAGEIHDSDN
+1417 SLPARETHDSDN
-1429 EWEDLEEPGEEKEEN
+1429 EWEDLEELEEKEEK
-1444 EDGIQE
+1444 EDCTRE

-1463 GYGFSVVLN
+1463 SYGFSVVLN
-1472 KMDTC
+1472 KVDNC
-1477 LYVDEIL
+1477 LYIDEIL
-1484 NDPALSDGRLRRGDR
+1484 NEPALSDGRLRRGDR
-1499 IIMVNGIDVTS
+1499 IIMVNGTDVTS
-1510 LPCKEV
+1510 LPCNEA

-1527 HLVVGRADSDPR
+1527 HLVVGRADCDPC
-1539 PSIGPDEIPE
+1539 PSMRPDEIPE

-1555 ADGQLGP
+1555 ANGQL
-1562 SSAVVG
+1562 
-1568 LLSQW
+1568 
-1573 HHEDCKA
+1573 
-1580 FKCAG
+1580 G

-1603 IVPGSPASVEG
+1603 IVPGSPASMEG

-1622 VYISGL
+1622 VYICGL
-1628 CTEGI
+1628 WTEGI

-1644 ATQNVRIK
+1644 ATQNVQIK

-1661 PIEQDNRPP
+1661 PIDQEKRPP
-1670 AETEKAN
+1670 AETEKDKN
-1677 ISLSNENLNSQDQHL
+1677 SLSNENLNAQEQHV
-1692 LHQHEKHLEET
+1692 LHQHEKPLEET
-1703 NCDAQQNTPD
+1703 NCSTQQNTPS
-1713 SPECK
+1713 SPDCK

-1736 ALVGGK
+1736 ALVGGR

-1751 ISPDSSADL
+1751 ISPDSIADL

-1780 LPRQTVTDLLRR
+1780 LPRQTVIDLLRKAR
-1792 AQGTVQL
+1792 GTVQL
-1799 TVCRSVALHW
+1799 TVCRSMALHW
-1809 AYSGNQSNT
+1809 TYSGKQSN
-1818 ASTPNTKAE
+1818 SIPYPNTKAE
-1827 PASGGKSLQAQP
+1827 PDGAEESLQAQP
-1839 VFSFKEEDSNRM
+1839 GFTFKEEESNQM
-1851 CNKDA
+1851 CNKDP
-1856 ERTDK
+1856 EI
-1861 SPLQGQLARQDYQD
+1861 SPHYPLQGQLAGQDYKNI
-1875 LISNISDRSQK
+1875 ISNISDRSQK
-1886 CAECESCR
+1886 YVECEGGR
-1894 RENQQSESGSWNN
+1894 RESQQSESDSWNN
-1907 EDDVMPHRIPVLP
+1907 EDDDTPRRVSVLP
-1920 RNRTFASGDELTQ
+1920 RSRTFASGDELTQ
-1933 LINLKPSQSGVDPRT
+1933 LINFKPSLTGVGPRT
-1948 GITGLIQGLQ
+1948 GITGLIRDLQ

-1989 NQNKN
+1989 NQDKN
-1994 RYRDILPYDKT
+1994 RYQDIIPYDKT
-2005 RVPLGEE
+2005 RVPLGEK

-2017 ASYIRMNVGEE
+2017 ASYVRMEVGEE

-2065 ELGQVKCH
+2065 ELGQVRCH
-2073 RYWPESPYD
+2073 RYWPEAPHGSTE
-2082 SKDLANFYLRLHN
+2082 LANFHLRLDS
-2095 YQILEYF
+2095 YQILDYF
-2102 IIRKIEI
+2102 IVRTIVMT
-2109 INKQTEEKRIV
+2109 NKQTEEKRII
-2120 SHLQFTTWP
+2120 SHLQFSTWP
-2129 EHNTSKLAEQLVKF
+2129 DHNTPKLAEQLVKF

-2154 PIIAHCSTGIGRSGV
+2154 PIVAHCGTGIGRSGV

-2175 LLSHIEKD
+2175 LLSYIEKD
-2183 LCFNIKQIVR
+2183 LHV
-2193 DLRDQ
+2193 
-2198 RFGMIQTKDE
+2198 
-2208 YLFCYEVVLEVLQ
+2208 
-2221 ILRAMD
+2221 
-2227 SY
+2227 

>member
-1 MSTSCVTLA
+1 MSSSCVTLA
-10 EVLWAK
+10 EALWAK

-30 LSTVQLLEDLHKDPA
+30 MSTVQLLEDLHKDPA

-58 EGNLFFQNNASQ
+58 EGNLSFQNNASQ
-70 TEAAPFSPP
+70 TEAAPFSAP
-79 ELLHHPSKNQHF
+79 ELLHRQSENQRI

-121 SDQLHTLLLT
+121 SDQLHMLLLT
-131 MCEDL
+131 LCEDL
-136 PHRRLSPESILEA
+136 PHKRLSPESILEA

-162 KFYIKRM
+162 DVYVKKM
-169 VQFAVGSVSETEQVV
+169 VQFAVGSVSEVERIAM
-184 TEDSTASQLNRSH
+184 EDSTASQLNRSH

-207 LDTSTLASQMN
+207 LDTSPLPSQMN
-218 FHQDKGPRLMN
+218 FHQDKGSRLMN

-261 GHRRGKVP
+261 GHGRGRVP
-269 ETHRSCDTTLS
+269 QTHRSWDPTLS
-280 GSRTES
+280 GSRTQS

-325 KDYSAAAASQ
+325 KDYTAAAASQ
-335 KCLFH
+335 KSLFH

-349 FVILSS
+349 FIILSS

-395 DIKTKARDVFNTVV
+395 DIKSKARDVFNTVV

-451 KKKMSIINFTLFL
+451 KKKTSIINFTLFL

-471 HFNVIQH
+471 HFNIIQH
-478 GLTRHQFYLQLR
+478 DLTRHQFYLQLR

-497 LYCSDETALKLGAL
+497 LYCNDETALKLGAL
-511 ALQAELGNYASEMHG
+511 ALQAELGNFASEMHG

-552 LAKLHRMNRSL
+552 LAKLHRMNHSL
-563 FEDEAELEFLK
+563 FEDEAEQEFLK

-583 VLFYRV
+583 VLFYHV
-589 SQEKKGTE
+589 SQEKKGAG

-610 VYENKNHTRIASLRF
+610 VYEIKNHTRIASLRF

-651 TFITDT
+651 TFVTDT

-682 LRQTSS
+682 LQQTSS
-688 EDSKFVEI
+688 EESKFVEI

-701 AYAAQREH
+701 AYAAQHEH

-730 LSAGMMSKSCD
+730 LSVGMMSKSCD
-741 NLSVETNNRTRHKS
+741 NLSVGTNNRTRNKI
-755 NLGRSVS
+755 NLGRSTS
-762 GLSQSEMHINL
+762 GLSQSEIHINL

-779 YDFLSIHST
+779 YDYLSIHST

-795 GSPAFQKEVSLSGL
+795 GSPAIQKEVLLSGL
-809 EREIICVSLRRDPKN
+809 EREIICVSLKRDAKN

-898 QPKDMY
+898 QTKDMY

-912 NLSRG
+912 SLSRG
-917 NSTSGSEISCV
+917 NSTSESEISCV
-928 DSGRKKIQDCHTALP
+928 DSGRKNVKDCHTALS
-943 KEQDT
+943 KEQDI
-948 NTDELEKTH
+948 NIDELEKAL
-957 SWNLASKLGPR
+957 SWSLAPKRGPR
-968 IPVPSADSLDVEAA
+968 IPVPSADNLDVEEA
-982 DPSHLPSPSETNS
+982 DSSHLPSPSETNT
-995 KEVYTVELVKED
+995 KEIYTVELVKED

-1043 IRIGDRLLE
+1043 IKIGDRLLE

-1074 QIAKLVLERGNYQ
+1074 QIAKLVLERGNYK

-1102 CAVVSVATSLT
+1102 CAVVSVATSFT
-1113 DGTKDCCFLT
+1113 DGTKDYCFLT

-1129 VKLTKNSGGLGFSV
+1129 VKLTKNSGGLGFSL
-1143 LQTEGDACEH
+1143 LQMEGDACRH
-1153 LGGAIVRI
+1153 LEGALVRI

-1171 ESGEIEVGDVILAVN
+1171 ENGEIEVGDIILAVN
-1186 GKPLKGLLYQDVLH
+1186 GKPIQGLSYQDVLH
-1200 LLRGAPREVTLLLCR
+1200 MLRGAPPEVTLLLCR

-1222 EIELIALTPAPSP
+1222 EIEQSSLTPAPSP
-1235 VKDFVAEMP
+1235 IKEFVAEMP
-1244 GSTGAGNS
+1244 GSTEVGNCT
-1252 MDQSTSDGGSTS
+1252 DQPTSDESSTS

-1273 PVGEDFSEPPED
+1273 PVSADFSELPEEK
-1285 DSSAYEEQEAEFQ
+1285 SSTYEEQADEFQ
-1298 EKPIQKLPTSRE
+1298 EKPIQKLMTPRE
-1310 SFYKHLWKI
+1310 SCYKHLQKF
-1319 HQEASSSEVFHSLE
+1319 HQEAASSEVFHSLE
-1333 EEVKQNCYSPC
+1333 EEMKQNCYSPC
-1344 EFGQAKSHVF
+1344 EFGWTERHVF
-1354 NKSHDD
+1354 NKSDDD
-1360 LLNTKC
+1360 LSNTKC
-1366 MPETLSLPP
+1366 MPETLCLAP

-1380 LTVSSMSVTSLPRG
+1380 LTISSTSVTSLSLG
-1394 GSSKTVSA
+1394 GSSETLSTTMV
-1402 ITATPQPLVCGPSSS
+1402 TPQPCVCGPFSS
-1417 SLPAGEIHDSDN
+1417 SLPARETHDNDN
-1429 EWEDLEEPGEEKEEN
+1429 EWEDLEELEEEKE
-1444 EDGIQE
+1444 DCTRE
-1450 MEIFVTL
+1450 MEISVTL

-1472 KMDTC
+1472 KVDTC

-1484 NDPALSDGRLRRGDR
+1484 NEPALSDGRLRRGDR
-1499 IIMVNGIDVTS
+1499 IIMVNGTDVTS
-1510 LPCKEV
+1510 LPCNEA

-1527 HLVVGRADSDPR
+1527 HLVVGRADSDLH
-1539 PSIGPDEIPE
+1539 PSIRPDEIPG

-1555 ADGQLGP
+1555 ANGQL
-1562 SSAVVG
+1562 
-1568 LLSQW
+1568 
-1573 HHEDCKA
+1573 
-1580 FKCAG
+1580 G

-1622 VYISGL
+1622 VYICGL
-1628 CTEGI
+1628 WTEGI

-1644 ATQNVRIK
+1644 ATQNVQIK

-1661 PIEQDNRPP
+1661 PIEQ
-1670 AETEKAN
+1670 
-1677 ISLSNENLNSQDQHL
+1677 ENK
-1692 LHQHEKHLEET
+1692 KHLVET
-1703 NCDAQQNTPD
+1703 NCGAQQNIP
-1713 SPECK
+1713 SSLERK
-1718 DFIIKIELEKAEN
+1718 DLIINIELEKAEH

-1736 ALVGGK
+1736 ALVGGR

-1751 ISPDSSADL
+1751 ISPDSIADL

-1780 LPRQTVTDLLRR
+1780 LPRQTVIDLLRK

-1799 TVCRSVALHW
+1799 TVCRSVFLHW
-1809 AYSGNQSNT
+1809 AYSGNQSN
-1818 ASTPNTKAE
+1818 SIPSHPNTKAE
-1827 PASGGKSLQAQP
+1827 PDSADGSLQAQP
-1839 VFSFKEEDSNRM
+1839 VFTFKEEESNQM
-1851 CNKDA
+1851 STKDP
-1856 ERTDK
+1856 ESTHN
-1861 SPLQGQLARQDYQD
+1861 SSLQGQLAGQDYKEI
-1875 LISNISDRSQK
+1875 ISNISDRSQK
-1886 CAECESCR
+1886 YAECEAKR
-1894 RENQQSESGSWNN
+1894 RESQQSESDSWNN
-1907 EDDVMPHRIPVLP
+1907 EDDDMPHRISVLP
-1920 RNRTFASGDELTQ
+1920 RSRTFASGDELTQ
-1933 LINLKPSQSGVDPRT
+1933 LINFRPSLTGVGPRT
-1948 GITGLIQGLQ
+1948 DITGLIRGLQ
-1958 LRIEN
+1958 LQSEN
-1963 QEVLKEFMALEHVKP
+1963 QEVLKEFMALEHAKP
-1978 IDDCRTGKAPE
+1978 VDDCRTGKATE
-1989 NQNKN
+1989 NQDKN
-1994 RYRDILPYDKT
+1994 RYGDILPYDKT

-2017 ASYIRMNVGEE
+2017 ASYIRMKVGEE
-2028 EHFYIIT
+2028 EHFYIVT
-2035 QGPLPSTMADFW
+2035 QWPLPSTMADFW

-2065 ELGQVKCH
+2065 EQGQVKWH
-2073 RYWPESPYD
+2073 QYWPEPPHD
-2082 SKDLANFYLRLHN
+2082 SIHLVNFHLRLDN
-2095 YQILEYF
+2095 YQILDYF
-2102 IIRKIEI
+2102 IIRTIEM
-2109 INKQTEEKRIV
+2109 INKQTEEKRVI

-2129 EHNTSKLAEQLVKF
+2129 DHNTPKLAEQLVKF
-2143 ICYMRKAHRTG
+2143 ICYMRKAHSTG
-2154 PIIAHCSTGIGRSGV
+2154 PVVAHCSTGIGRSGV

-2175 LLSHIEKD
+2175 LLSYIEKD

-2198 RFGMIQTKDE
+2198 RFGMIQTKDD
-2208 YLFCYEVVLEVLQ
+2208 YLLCYKVVLGVLQ
-2221 ILRAMD
+2221 NLQAMD

>member
-1 MSTSCVTLA
+1 MSSSCVTLA

-30 LSTVQLLEDLHKDPA
+30 LATMQLLEDLHKDPD

-58 EGNLFFQNNASQ
+58 EGNLSFQNNTSEM
-70 TEAAPFSPP
+70 EAVPFSAP
-79 ELLHHPSKNQHF
+79 ELLHRQSKNQRI

-121 SDQLHTLLLT
+121 SDQLHTVLLT
-131 MCEDL
+131 LCEDL
-136 PHRRLSPESILEA
+136 PHKRLSPESILEA

-162 KFYIKRM
+162 NVYIKKM
-169 VQFAVGSVSETEQVV
+169 VQFAVGSVSEVGRVV

-207 LDTSTLASQMN
+207 SDTSPLSSQMN
-218 FHQDKGPRLMN
+218 FHQDKGSRLMN
-229 YSQSTE
+229 YSRSTE

-252 STSLILSNR
+252 SMSLILSNR
-261 GHRRGKVP
+261 GHRRG
-269 ETHRSCDTTLS
+269 C
-280 GSRTES
+280 
-286 SYKLFINRSVS
+286 N
-297 AVEEIPGGTQKNS
+297 AA
-310 RQNLLSLGSTFSVST
+310 LLIYFVRRYQGWNFSSTFNP
-325 KDYSAAAASQ
+325 
-335 KCLFH
+335 FM
-340 RKEKFSGPE
+340 FSGPE
-349 FVILSS
+349 FIILSS

-395 DIKTKARDVFNTVV
+395 DIKSKARDVFNTVV

-451 KKKMSIINFTLFL
+451 KKKTSIINFTLFL

-497 LYCSDETALKLGAL
+497 LYCNDETALKLGAL

-526 KSYFRVEDYVPAS
+526 KSYFRVEDYIPAS
-539 RIEKMTLAYVQRE
+539 RVEKMTLAYVQRE

-583 VLFYRV
+583 VLFYHV
-589 SQEKKGTE
+589 SQEKKGAG

-610 VYENKNHTRIASLRF
+610 VYEVKNHTRIASLRF

-688 EDSKFVEI
+688 EESKFMEI

-701 AYAAQREH
+701 TYAAQREH

-741 NLSVETNNRTRHKS
+741 NLSVETNNRTRDKS
-755 NLGRSVS
+755 NLGRSTS

-779 YDFLSIHST
+779 YDYLSIHST

-795 GSPAFQKEVSLSGL
+795 GSPAIQKEVLLSGL
-809 EREIICVSLRRDPKN
+809 EREIICVSLKRDPKN

-885 IQNSPDEVELIIS
+885 IQNSPNEVELIIS

-917 NSTSGSEISCV
+917 NSTSGSEMSCV

-943 KEQDT
+943 KEQDI
-948 NTDELEKTH
+948 NLDELEKAL
-957 SWNLASKLGPR
+957 SWSLAPKLGPR
-968 IPVPSADSLDVEAA
+968 IPVPSADSLDVEEA
-982 DPSHLPSPSETNS
+982 DSLHLPSPSETNS
-995 KEVYTVELVKED
+995 KEIYTVELVKED

-1043 IRIGDRLLE
+1043 IKIGDRLLE

-1074 QIAKLVLERGNYQ
+1074 QIAKLVLERGNYL

-1096 DRKEDQ
+1096 ERKEDQ
-1102 CAVVSVATSLT
+1102 CAVVSVATSFT
-1113 DGTKDCCFLT
+1113 DGTKDYCFLT

-1143 LQTEGDACEH
+1143 LQMEGDACEH

-1171 ESGEIEVGDVILAVN
+1171 ENGKIEVGDIILAVN
-1186 GKPLKGLLYQDVLH
+1186 GKPIQGLLYQDVLH
-1200 LLRGAPREVTLLLCR
+1200 LLRGSPPEVTLLLCR

-1222 EIELIALTPAPSP
+1222 EIEQSALTPAPSP
-1235 VKDFVAEMP
+1235 IKEFVAEMP
-1244 GSTGAGNS
+1244 GSTEVGNS
-1252 MDQSTSDGGSTS
+1252 MDQSTSDEGSTS

-1273 PVGEDFSEPPED
+1273 PVAADFSEPPEE
-1285 DSSAYEEQEAEFQ
+1285 DSSTYEEPEAEFQ
-1298 EKPIQKLPTSRE
+1298 EKPIQKLMTPRE
-1310 SFYKHLWKI
+1310 SFCKHLWKF
-1319 HQEASSSEVFHSLE
+1319 HQQAASSEVFHSLE

-1344 EFGQAKSHVF
+1344 EFGWAKSHIF
-1354 NKSHDD
+1354 NKSDDD
-1360 LLNTKC
+1360 LSNTKC
-1366 MPETLSLPP
+1366 MPETLSLTP

-1380 LTVSSMSVTSLPRG
+1380 LTISSTSVTSLSWG
-1394 GSSKTVSA
+1394 GSSETLSTTMV
-1402 ITATPQPLVCGPSSS
+1402 TPQLCVSGPFSS
-1417 SLPAGEIHDSDN
+1417 SLPARETHDSDN
-1429 EWEDLEEPGEEKEEN
+1429 EWEDLEELEEEKEEK
-1444 EDGIQE
+1444 EDCTRE

-1472 KMDTC
+1472 KVDNC

-1484 NDPALSDGRLRRGDR
+1484 NEPALSDGRLRRGDR
-1499 IIMVNGIDVTS
+1499 IIMV
-1510 LPCKEV
+1510 
-1516 LTLLQSSPPDL
+1516 Q
-1527 HLVVGRADSDPR
+1527 
-1539 PSIGPDEIPE
+1539 
-1549 ITLTKG
+1549 
-1555 ADGQLGP
+1555 
-1562 SSAVVG
+1562 
-1568 LLSQW
+1568 
-1573 HHEDCKA
+1573 
-1580 FKCAG
+1580 
-1585 LKLTGGAG
+1585 
-1593 SKLQGIYVLE
+1593 
-1603 IVPGSPASVEG
+1603 
-1614 SLQPRDQI
+1614 
-1622 VYISGL
+1622 
-1628 CTEGI
+1628 
-1633 SLDDAVRVCEA
+1633 
-1644 ATQNVRIK
+1644 
-1652 ATRNGNPVV
+1652 
-1661 PIEQDNRPP
+1661 
-1670 AETEKAN
+1670 
-1677 ISLSNENLNSQDQHL
+1677 
-1692 LHQHEKHLEET
+1692 
-1703 NCDAQQNTPD
+1703 
-1713 SPECK
+1713 
-1718 DFIIKIELEKAEN
+1718 
-1731 GSLGF
+1731 
-1736 ALVGGK
+1736 
-1742 NGRAILIKA
+1742 
-1751 ISPDSSADL
+1751 
-1760 DGRLQV
+1760 
-1766 GDILLKVNETFVSG
+1766 
-1780 LPRQTVTDLLRR
+1780 
-1792 AQGTVQL
+1792 
-1799 TVCRSVALHW
+1799 
-1809 AYSGNQSNT
+1809 
-1818 ASTPNTKAE
+1818 
-1827 PASGGKSLQAQP
+1827 
-1839 VFSFKEEDSNRM
+1839 
-1851 CNKDA
+1851 
-1856 ERTDK
+1856 
-1861 SPLQGQLARQDYQD
+1861 
-1875 LISNISDRSQK
+1875 
-1886 CAECESCR
+1886 
-1894 RENQQSESGSWNN
+1894 
-1907 EDDVMPHRIPVLP
+1907 
-1920 RNRTFASGDELTQ
+1920 
-1933 LINLKPSQSGVDPRT
+1933 
-1948 GITGLIQGLQ
+1948 
-1958 LRIEN
+1958 
-1963 QEVLKEFMALEHVKP
+1963 
-1978 IDDCRTGKAPE
+1978 
-1989 NQNKN
+1989 
-1994 RYRDILPYDKT
+1994 
-2005 RVPLGEE
+2005 
-2012 NGYIN
+2012 
-2017 ASYIRMNVGEE
+2017 
-2028 EHFYIIT
+2028 
-2035 QGPLPSTMADFW
+2035 
-2047 QMVWE
+2047 
-2052 SESDVIAMMTKEV
+2052 
-2065 ELGQVKCH
+2065 
-2073 RYWPESPYD
+2073 
-2082 SKDLANFYLRLHN
+2082 
-2095 YQILEYF
+2095 
-2102 IIRKIEI
+2102 
-2109 INKQTEEKRIV
+2109 
-2120 SHLQFTTWP
+2120 
-2129 EHNTSKLAEQLVKF
+2129 
-2143 ICYMRKAHRTG
+2143 
-2154 PIIAHCSTGIGRSGV
+2154 
-2169 LLCVEI
+2169 
-2175 LLSHIEKD
+2175 
-2183 LCFNIKQIVR
+2183 
-2193 DLRDQ
+2193 
-2198 RFGMIQTKDE
+2198 
-2208 YLFCYEVVLEVLQ
+2208 
-2221 ILRAMD
+2221 
-2227 SY
+2227 

>member
-1 MSTSCVTLA
+1 MSSSCVTLA

-30 LSTVQLLEDLHKDPA
+30 VATVQLLEDLHKDPA

-58 EGNLFFQNNASQ
+58 EGNLSFQNNASQ
-70 TEAAPFSPP
+70 TEAVPFSAP
-79 ELLHHPSKNQHF
+79 ELLHRQSKNQRI

-105 YWSAD
+105 YWSVD

-131 MCEDL
+131 LCEDL
-136 PHRRLSPESILEA
+136 PHKRLSPESILEA
-149 CEAHQKESASLPA
+149 CEAHQKESAALPA
-162 KFYIKRM
+162 NGYIKKM
-169 VQFAVGSVSETEQVV
+169 VQLAVGSVSEVERVA
-184 TEDSTASQLNRSH
+184 TEDNTASQLNRSH

-207 LDTSTLASQMN
+207 SDTSPLSSQMN
-218 FHQDKGPRLMN
+218 FHQGIIGHKKRRFFWKSEDK
-229 YSQSTE
+229 
-235 DYRQLSVDYS
+235 YRQNTDKPAVKSYWLTHSEAKRT
-245 DSNSISE
+245 DSH
-252 STSLILSNR
+252 L
-261 GHRRGKVP
+261 H
-269 ETHRSCDTTLS
+269 
-280 GSRTES
+280 
-286 SYKLFINRSVS
+286 KL
-297 AVEEIPGGTQKNS
+297 
-310 RQNLLSLGSTFSVST
+310 
-325 KDYSAAAASQ
+325 
-335 KCLFH
+335 
-340 RKEKFSGPE
+340 FSGPE
-349 FVILSS
+349 FIILSS

-395 DIKTKARDVFNTVV
+395 DIKSKARDVFNTVV

-451 KKKMSIINFTLFL
+451 KKKTSIINFTLFTTIL
-464 RIKFFVN
+464 MLSSK
-471 HFNVIQH
+471 H

-497 LYCSDETALKLGAL
+497 LYCNDETALKLGAL

-526 KSYFRVEDYVPAS
+526 KSYFRVEDYIPAS

-563 FEDEAELEFLK
+563 FEDEAEQEFLK

-589 SQEKKGTE
+589 SQEKKGAG

-610 VYENKNHTRIASLRF
+610 VYEVKNHTRIASLRF

-688 EDSKFVEI
+688 EESKFMEI

-741 NLSVETNNRTRHKS
+741 NLSVQTNNRVRDKS
-755 NLGRSVS
+755 NLGRSTS

-779 YDFLSIHST
+779 YDYLSIHST

-795 GSPAFQKEVSLSGL
+795 GSPAIQKEVLLSGL
-809 EREIICVSLRRDPKN
+809 EREIICVSLKRDPKN

-917 NSTSGSEISCV
+917 NSTSGSEISYV

-948 NTDELEKTH
+948 NIDELEKAL
-957 SWNLASKLGPR
+957 SWNLAPKLSPR
-968 IPVPSADSLDVEAA
+968 IPVPSADSLEVEEG
-982 DPSHLPSPSETNS
+982 DSSHLPSPSETNS
-995 KEVYTVELVKED
+995 KEIYSVELVKED

-1028 VKSIIPRGPA
+1028 VKSIIPRGSA

-1043 IRIGDRLLE
+1043 IKIGDRLLE
-1052 VDGIS
+1052 VDGTS

-1074 QIAKLVLERGNYQ
+1074 QVAKLVLERGNYQ
-1087 LAEPCLTAN
+1087 LAEPCLTTN

-1102 CAVVSVATSLT
+1102 CAVVSVATSFT
-1113 DGTKDCCFLT
+1113 DGTKDHCFLT
-1123 DDNTFE
+1123 DDNIFE

-1143 LQTEGDACEH
+1143 LQMEGDAFEH

-1171 ESGEIEVGDVILAVN
+1171 ENGKIEVGDIILAVN
-1186 GKPLKGLLYQDVLH
+1186 GKPIQGLLYQDVLH
-1200 LLRGAPREVTLLLCR
+1200 LLRGAPPEVTLLLCR

-1222 EIELIALTPAPSP
+1222 EIEQSALTPAPSP
-1235 VKDFVAEMP
+1235 IKEFVAEMP
-1244 GSTGAGNS
+1244 GSTEVGNS

-1273 PVGEDFSEPPED
+1273 PVAADFSEPPEY
-1285 DSSAYEEQEAEFQ
+1285 DSSTYEEQEAEFQ
-1298 EKPIQKLPTSRE
+1298 EKNIQKLMAPRE
-1310 SFYKHLWKI
+1310 SFYKHLWKF
-1319 HQEASSSEVFHSLE
+1319 HQEAASSEVFHSLE

-1344 EFGQAKSHVF
+1344 EAGCVKSHVF

-1360 LLNTKC
+1360 LSNTKS
-1366 MPETLSLPP
+1366 MPETLSLTP

-1380 LTVSSMSVTSLPRG
+1380 LTISSTSVTSLSRG
-1394 GSSKTVSA
+1394 GSSETLS
-1402 ITATPQPLVCGPSSS
+1402 TTMATPQPHVCGPFSS
-1417 SLPAGEIHDSDN
+1417 SLPTRDTRDSDN
-1429 EWEDLEEPGEEKEEN
+1429 EWEDLEELEEEKEEK
-1444 EDGIQE
+1444 EDCTRE
-1450 MEIFVTL
+1450 TEIFVTL
-1457 TKSENN
+1457 TKSENST
-1463 GYGFSVVLN
+1463 YGFSVVLN
-1472 KMDTC
+1472 KVDSC

-1484 NDPALSDGRLRRGDR
+1484 NEPALSDGRLRRGDR

-1510 LPCKEV
+1510 LPCNEA

-1527 HLVVGRADSDPR
+1527 HLVVGRADSDLR
-1539 PSIGPDEIPE
+1539 PSIRPEEIPE

-1555 ADGQLGP
+1555 ANGQL
-1562 SSAVVG
+1562 
-1568 LLSQW
+1568 
-1573 HHEDCKA
+1573 
-1580 FKCAG
+1580 G

-1603 IVPGSPASVEG
+1603 IVPGSPASMEG

-1622 VYISGL
+1622 VYICGL
-1628 CTEGI
+1628 WTEGI
-1633 SLDDAVRVCEA
+1633 TLDDAVRVCEA
-1644 ATQNVRIK
+1644 ATQNVQIK

-1661 PIEQDNRPP
+1661 PLEQ
-1670 AETEKAN
+1670 
-1677 ISLSNENLNSQDQHL
+1677 ENK
-1692 LHQHEKHLEET
+1692 KHSEET
-1703 NCDAQQNTPD
+1703 NCGAQQNTPD

-1718 DFIIKIELEKAEN
+1718 DFIIKIELEKAES

-1736 ALVGGK
+1736 ALVGGR

-1751 ISPDSSADL
+1751 ISPDSIADL

-1780 LPRQTVTDLLRR
+1780 LPRQTVIDLLRKAR
-1792 AQGTVQL
+1792 GTVQL
-1799 TVCRSVALHW
+1799 TVCRSMALHW
-1809 AYSGNQSNT
+1809 AYSGNQSN
-1818 ASTPNTKAE
+1818 SIPSPPDIKAE
-1827 PASGGKSLQAQP
+1827 PDGAEGSLRAQP
-1839 VFSFKEEDSNRM
+1839 VFTFKEEQSNQK
-1851 CNKDA
+1851 CTKDP
-1856 ERTDK
+1856 ESIHN
-1861 SPLQGQLARQDYQD
+1861 SPLQGQLTGQDYKD
-1875 LISNISDRSQK
+1875 IISNISDRSQK
-1886 CAECESCR
+1886 YAKCEGCR
-1894 RENQQSESGSWNN
+1894 RESQQSESDSWNN
-1907 EDDVMPHRIPVLP
+1907 EDDDMPHRISVLP
-1920 RNRTFASGDELTQ
+1920 RSRTFASGDELSQ
-1933 LINLKPSQSGVDPRT
+1933 LINFEPSLTGVGPRT

-1958 LRIEN
+1958 LQIEN

-1994 RYRDILPYDKT
+1994 RYQDILPYDKT
-2005 RVPLGEE
+2005 RVHLGEK

-2017 ASYIRMNVGEE
+2017 ASYIRMKVGDED
-2028 EHFYIIT
+2028 HFYITT

-2073 RYWPESPYD
+2073 RYWPEPPQD
-2082 SKDLANFYLRLHN
+2082 SIDLTNFHLRLDN

-2102 IIRKIEI
+2102 IIRTIEM

-2129 EHNTSKLAEQLVKF
+2129 DHNTPKLAEQLVKF
-2143 ICYMRKAHRTG
+2143 ICYMRKAHSAG
-2154 PIIAHCSTGIGRSGV
+2154 PIVAHCSTGIGRSGI
-2169 LLCVEI
+2169 LLCVEV
-2175 LLSHIEKD
+2175 LLSYIEKD

-2198 RFGMIQTKDE
+2198 RFGMIQTK
-2208 YLFCYEVVLEVLQ
+2208 
-2221 ILRAMD
+2221 
-2227 SY
+2227 

>member
-1 MSTSCVTLA
+1 MSSSCVTLA

-30 LSTVQLLEDLHKDPA
+30 LATVQLLEDLHKDPA
-45 ICVICPW
+45 ICMICPW
-52 SVLLSA
+52 SVLLST
-58 EGNLFFQNNASQ
+58 EGNLSFQNNASQ
-70 TEAAPFSPP
+70 VEAVPFSAP
-79 ELLHHPSKNQHF
+79 ELLHRQSKNQRI

-131 MCEDL
+131 LCEDL
-136 PHRRLSPESILEA
+136 PHKRLSPESILEA
-149 CEAHQKESASLPA
+149 CEAYQKESASLPA
-162 KFYIKRM
+162 DVYIKKM
-169 VQFAVGSVSETEQVV
+169 VQFAVGSVSEAERVV

-207 LDTSTLASQMN
+207 SDTSPLSSQMN
-218 FHQDKGPRLMN
+218 FHQDKGSRLMN
-229 YSQSTE
+229 YSRSTE

-261 GHRRGKVP
+261 GHRRGRVP
-269 ETHRSCDTTLS
+269 QTHRSWDPTLS
-280 GSRTES
+280 GSRTQS

-325 KDYSAAAASQ
+325 KDYTAAAASQ

-349 FVILSS
+349 FIILSS

-395 DIKTKARDVFNTVV
+395 DIKSKARDVFNTVV

-451 KKKMSIINFTLFL
+451 KKKTSIINFTLFL

-497 LYCSDETALKLGAL
+497 LYCNDETALKLGAL
-511 ALQAELGNYASEMHG
+511 ALQAEFGNYVSEMHG
-526 KSYFRVEDYVPAS
+526 KSYFRVEDYIPAS
-539 RIEKMTLAYVQRE
+539 RIEKMTLTYVQRE

-589 SQEKKGTE
+589 SQEKKGAG

-610 VYENKNHTRIASLRF
+610 VYEVKNHTRIASLRF

-688 EDSKFVEI
+688 EESKFVEI
-696 DKSNS
+696 DKPNS

-741 NLSVETNNRTRHKS
+741 NLSVETNNRTRDKS
-755 NLGRSVS
+755 NLGRSTS

-779 YDFLSIHST
+779 YDYLSIHST

-795 GSPAFQKEVSLSGL
+795 ASPAIQKEVLLSGL
-809 EREIICVSLRRDPKN
+809 EREIICVSLKRDAKN

-874 EGVSFNTAVKI
+874 EGISFNTAVKI

-928 DSGRKKIQDCHTALP
+928 DSGRKKIQDCHTAVP
-943 KEQDT
+943 KEQDI
-948 NTDELEKTH
+948 NVDELEKAL
-957 SWNLASKLGPR
+957 SWNLAPKLGPR
-968 IPVPSADSLDVEAA
+968 IPVPSADSLDVEEA
-982 DPSHLPSPSETNS
+982 DSSHLPSLSETNS
-995 KEVYTVELVKED
+995 KEIYTVELVKED

-1043 IRIGDRLLE
+1043 IKIGDRLLE

-1067 EHLKKSG
+1067 EHLKKSC

-1102 CAVVSVATSLT
+1102 CAVVSVATSFT
-1113 DGTKDCCFLT
+1113 DGTKDYCFLT

-1143 LQTEGDACEH
+1143 LQMEGHDCKH

-1171 ESGEIEVGDVILAVN
+1171 ENGEIEVGDIILAVN
-1186 GKPLKGLLYQDVLH
+1186 GKPIQGLLYQDVLH
-1200 LLRGAPREVTLLLCR
+1200 LLRGAPPEVTLLLCR

-1222 EIELIALTPAPSP
+1222 EIEQSALTPAPSP
-1235 VKDFVAEMP
+1235 VKEFVAEMP
-1244 GSTGAGNS
+1244 GSTEVGNS

-1273 PVGEDFSEPPED
+1273 PVAADFSEPPEE
-1285 DSSAYEEQEAEFQ
+1285 DSSTYEEQEAEFQ
-1298 EKPIQKLPTSRE
+1298 EKPIQKLMTPRE
-1310 SFYKHLWKI
+1310 SFYKRLWKF
-1319 HQEASSSEVFHSLE
+1319 HQEAASSEVFHSLE
-1333 EEVKQNCYSPC
+1333 EEMKQNSCSSC
-1344 EFGQAKSHVF
+1344 EFGWAKSYIF
-1354 NKSHDD
+1354 NKSDDD

-1366 MPETLSLPP
+1366 MPETLSLTP

-1380 LTVSSMSVTSLPRG
+1380 LTTSSMSVTSLSRG
-1394 GSSKTVSA
+1394 GSSETLSTTMV
-1402 ITATPQPLVCGPSSS
+1402 TPEPRVCGPFSS
-1417 SLPAGEIHDSDN
+1417 SLPARETHDSEN
-1429 EWEDLEEPGEEKEEN
+1429 EWEDLEELDEEKEEK
-1444 EDGIQE
+1444 EDYTREI
-1450 MEIFVTL
+1450 EIFVTL

-1472 KMDTC
+1472 KVDTC

-1484 NDPALSDGRLRRGDR
+1484 NEPALSDGRLRRGDR

-1510 LPCKEV
+1510 LPCNEA

-1539 PSIGPDEIPE
+1539 PSIRPDEIPE

-1555 ADGQLGP
+1555 ANGQL
-1562 SSAVVG
+1562 
-1568 LLSQW
+1568 
-1573 HHEDCKA
+1573 
-1580 FKCAG
+1580 G

-1622 VYISGL
+1622 VYICGL
-1628 CTEGI
+1628 WTEGI

-1644 ATQNVRIK
+1644 ATQNVQIK

-1661 PIEQDNRPP
+1661 PIEH
-1670 AETEKAN
+1670 
-1677 ISLSNENLNSQDQHL
+1677 ENK
-1692 LHQHEKHLEET
+1692 KHLEET
-1703 NCDAQQNTPD
+1703 NCGAQQNTPD

-1736 ALVGGK
+1736 ALVGGR

-1751 ISPDSSADL
+1751 ISPDSIADL

-1780 LPRQTVTDLLRR
+1780 LPRQTVIDLLRK

-1799 TVCRSVALHW
+1799 TVCRSMALHW
-1809 AYSGNQSNT
+1809 AYSGNQSNGIP
-1818 ASTPNTKAE
+1818 SPPNTKAE
-1827 PASGGKSLQAQP
+1827 PDSAEGSLQAQT
-1839 VFSFKEEDSNRM
+1839 VFTFKEEEEFNQM
-1851 CNKDA
+1851 CTKDP
-1856 ERTDK
+1856 ENTHN
-1861 SPLQGQLARQDYQD
+1861 SPLQGQTRLAGQDCKD
-1875 LISNISDRSQK
+1875 IISNISDRSQK
-1886 CAECESCR
+1886 YAECEGCR
-1894 RENQQSESGSWNN
+1894 RENQQSESDSWNN
-1907 EDDVMPHRIPVLP
+1907 EGDDTPHRISILP
-1920 RNRTFASGDELTQ
+1920 RSRTFASGDELTQ
-1933 LINLKPSQSGVDPRT
+1933 LINFKPSLTGVGPRT
-1948 GITGLIQGLQ
+1948 GITGLIRGLQ

-1963 QEVLKEFMALEHVKP
+1963 QEVLKEFMALECVKP
-1978 IDDCRTGKAPE
+1978 TDDCTTGKAPE
-1989 NQNKN
+1989 NQDKN

-2005 RVPLGEE
+2005 RVPLGEK

-2017 ASYIRMNVGEE
+2017 ASYITMKVGEE

-2052 SESDVIAMMTKEV
+2052 SESDLIAMMTKEV
-2065 ELGQVKCH
+2065 ELGQVQCH
-2073 RYWPESPYD
+2073 RYWPEPPHD
-2082 SKDLANFYLRLHN
+2082 AIDLANFHLRLDN
-2095 YQILEYF
+2095 YQIVEYF
-2102 IIRKIEI
+2102 VIRIIEI
-2109 INKQTEEKRIV
+2109 INKQTEEKRTI

-2129 EHNTSKLAEQLVKF
+2129 DHNTPKLAEQLVKF
-2143 ICYMRKAHRTG
+2143 ICYMRKVHSTG
-2154 PIIAHCSTGIGRSGV
+2154 PIVAHCSTGIGRSGI
-2169 LLCVEI
+2169 LLCVEV
-2175 LLSHIEKD
+2175 LLSYIEKD
-2183 LCFNIKQIVR
+2183 LCFSIKQIVR
-2193 DLRDQ
+2193 DLRNQ

-2221 ILRAMD
+2221 NLQAMH

>member
-1 MSTSCVTLA
+1 
-10 EVLWAK
+10 
-16 GSPLEEEEIWALLY
+16 
-30 LSTVQLLEDLHKDPA
+30 
-45 ICVICPW
+45 
-52 SVLLSA
+52 
-58 EGNLFFQNNASQ
+58 
-70 TEAAPFSPP
+70 
-79 ELLHHPSKNQHF
+79 
-91 GLTKMLVYSLGMTL
+91 
-105 YWSAD
+105 
-110 YQVPPNQSLQL
+110 
-121 SDQLHTLLLT
+121 
-131 MCEDL
+131 
-136 PHRRLSPESILEA
+136 
-149 CEAHQKESASLPA
+149 
-162 KFYIKRM
+162 M
-169 VQFAVGSVSETEQVV
+169 VQFAVGSVSEVEWVV

-207 LDTSTLASQMN
+207 SDTSPLSSQMN
-218 FHQDKGPRLMN
+218 FHQDKGSRLMN
-229 YSQSTE
+229 YSRSTE

-261 GHRRGKVP
+261 GHRRGRVP
-269 ETHRSCDTTLS
+269 QTHRSWDPTLS
-280 GSRTES
+280 GSRTQS

-325 KDYSAAAASQ
+325 KDYTAAAASQ

-395 DIKTKARDVFNTVV
+395 DIKSKARDVFNTVV

-451 KKKMSIINFTLFL
+451 KKKTSIINFTLFL

-478 GLTRHQFYLQLR
+478 SLTRHQFYLQLR

-497 LYCSDETALKLGAL
+497 LYCNDETALKLGAL

-526 KSYFRVEDYVPAS
+526 KSYFRVEDYIPAS

-583 VLFYRV
+583 VLFYHV
-589 SQEKKGTE
+589 SQEKKGAG

-610 VYENKNHTRIASLRF
+610 VYEVKNHTRIASLRF

-688 EDSKFVEI
+688 EESKFMEI

-701 AYAAQREH
+701 TYAAQREH

-741 NLSVETNNRTRHKS
+741 NLSVETNNRTRDKS
-755 NLGRSVS
+755 NLGRSTS

-779 YDFLSIHST
+779 YDYLSIHST

-795 GSPAFQKEVSLSGL
+795 GSPAIQKEVLLSGL
-809 EREIICVSLRRDPKN
+809 EREIICVSLKRDPKN

-904 EEGLNEEK
+904 EGGLNEEK

-943 KEQDT
+943 KEQDI
-948 NTDELEKTH
+948 NIDELEQAL
-957 SWNLASKLGPR
+957 SWSLSPKLGPR
-968 IPVPSADSLDVEAA
+968 IPVPSADSLDVEEA
-982 DPSHLPSPSETNS
+982 DSLHLPSPSEANS
-995 KEVYTVELVKED
+995 KEIYTVELVKED

-1043 IRIGDRLLE
+1043 IKIGDRLLE

-1087 LAEPCLTAN
+1087 LAEPCLTAS

-1102 CAVVSVATSLT
+1102 CAVVSVATSFT
-1113 DGTKDCCFLT
+1113 DGTKGYCFLT

-1143 LQTEGDACEH
+1143 LQMEGDAWEH

-1171 ESGEIEVGDVILAVN
+1171 ENGKIEVGDIILAVN
-1186 GKPLKGLLYQDVLH
+1186 GKPIQGLLYQDVLH
-1200 LLRGAPREVTLLLCR
+1200 LLRGAPPEVTLLICR

-1222 EIELIALTPAPSP
+1222 EIEQSALTPAPSP
-1235 VKDFVAEMP
+1235 IKEFVAEMP
-1244 GSTGAGNS
+1244 GSTEVGNS

-1273 PVGEDFSEPPED
+1273 PVAADFSEPPEE
-1285 DSSAYEEQEAEFQ
+1285 DSSTYEEQEAEFQ
-1298 EKPIQKLPTSRE
+1298 EKPIQKLMTPRE
-1310 SFYKHLWKI
+1310 SFYKHLRTFP
-1319 HQEASSSEVFHSLE
+1319 QEAASSEVFHSLE

-1344 EFGQAKSHVF
+1344 EFGWAKS
-1354 NKSHDD
+1354 SA
-1360 LLNTKC
+1360 
-1366 MPETLSLPP
+1366 
-1375 IDEEY
+1375 
-1380 LTVSSMSVTSLPRG
+1380 SVTSLSRG
-1394 GSSKTVSA
+1394 GSSETLS
-1402 ITATPQPLVCGPSSS
+1402 TTMATPQPRVCGPFSS
-1417 SLPAGEIHDSDN
+1417 SLPARETHDSDN
-1429 EWEDLEEPGEEKEEN
+1429 EWEDLEELEEEKEEK
-1444 EDGIQE
+1444 EDCTRE
-1450 MEIFVTL
+1450 LEIFVTL

-1472 KMDTC
+1472 KVDNC

-1510 LPCKEV
+1510 LPCNEA

-1527 HLVVGRADSDPR
+1527 HLVVGRADSDPH
-1539 PSIGPDEIPE
+1539 PSIRPDEIPE

-1555 ADGQLGP
+1555 ANGQL
-1562 SSAVVG
+1562 
-1568 LLSQW
+1568 
-1573 HHEDCKA
+1573 
-1580 FKCAG
+1580 G

-1622 VYISGL
+1622 VYICGL
-1628 CTEGI
+1628 WTEGI

-1644 ATQNVRIK
+1644 ATQNVQIK

-1661 PIEQDNRPP
+1661 PIEQENRPP

-1677 ISLSNENLNSQDQHL
+1677 ISFPNENLNSREEHL
-1692 LHQHEKHLEET
+1692 LHQREKHLEET
-1703 NCDAQQNTPD
+1703 NCGAQQNTPD
-1713 SPECK
+1713 SPDCK
-1718 DFIIKIELEKAEN
+1718 EFIIKVELEKAEN

-1736 ALVGGK
+1736 ALVGGR
-1742 NGRAILIKA
+1742 NGRATLIKA
-1751 ISPDSSADL
+1751 ISPDSIADL

-1780 LPRQTVTDLLRR
+1780 LPRQTVIDLLRQ

-1799 TVCRSVALHW
+1799 TVCRSMALHW
-1809 AYSGNQSNT
+1809 AYSGNQSN
-1818 ASTPNTKAE
+1818 SIPSPSNTKAE
-1827 PASGGKSLQAQP
+1827 PDSAEGSLRAQP
-1839 VFSFKEEDSNRM
+1839 VFTFKEGEESNQM
-1851 CNKDA
+1851 CTKDP
-1856 ERTDK
+1856 ESTHN
-1861 SPLQGQLARQDYQD
+1861 SPLQRQLAGQDYKEI
-1875 LISNISDRSQK
+1875 ISNISDGSQK
-1886 CAECESCR
+1886 YAECEGCR
-1894 RENQQSESGSWNN
+1894 RESQQSESDSWSN
-1907 EDDVMPHRIPVLP
+1907 EDDDIPHRISVLP
-1920 RNRTFASGDELTQ
+1920 RSRTFASGDELTQ
-1933 LINLKPSQSGVDPRT
+1933 LINFKPPLTGVGPRS
-1948 GITGLIQGLQ
+1948 GITGLIRSLQ

-1989 NQNKN
+1989 NQHKN
-1994 RYRDILPYDKT
+1994 RDQDILPYDRT
-2005 RVPLGEE
+2005 RVPLGEK

-2017 ASYIRMNVGEE
+2017 ASYIRMKVGEE
-2028 EHFYIIT
+2028 ELFHIIT
-2035 QGPLPSTMADFW
+2035 QGPLPSTVADFW

-2052 SESDVIAMMTKEV
+2052 SESDMIAMMTKEV

-2073 RYWPESPYD
+2073 RYWPEPPRD
-2082 SKDLANFYLRLHN
+2082 AIDLANFHLRLDN
-2095 YQILEYF
+2095 YQVLEYF
-2102 IIRKIEI
+2102 IIRTIEM
-2109 INKQTEEKRIV
+2109 INKQTEEKRIIN
-2120 SHLQFTTWP
+2120 HLQFTTWP
-2129 EHNTSKLAEQLVKF
+2129 DHNTPKLAEQLVKF
-2143 ICYMRKAHRTG
+2143 ICYMRKVHSTG
-2154 PIIAHCSTGIGRSGV
+2154 PIVAHCSTGIGRSGV
-2169 LLCVEI
+2169 LLCVEV
-2175 LLSHIEKD
+2175 LLSYIEKD

-2193 DLRDQ
+2193 DLRHQ

-2208 YLFCYEVVLEVLQ
+2208 YCFCYEVVLEVLQ
-2221 ILRAMD
+2221 NLQAMD

>member
-1 MSTSCVTLA
+1 MSFNSTS
-10 EVLWAK
+10 
-16 GSPLEEEEIWALLY
+16 I
-30 LSTVQLLEDLHKDPA
+30 
-45 ICVICPW
+45 
-52 SVLLSA
+52 
-58 EGNLFFQNNASQ
+58 
-70 TEAAPFSPP
+70 
-79 ELLHHPSKNQHF
+79 
-91 GLTKMLVYSLGMTL
+91 LT
-105 YWSAD
+105 
-110 YQVPPNQSLQL
+110 QSLQL
-121 SDQLHTLLLT
+121 SDQLHMLLLT
-131 MCEDL
+131 LCEDL
-136 PHRRLSPESILEA
+136 PHKRLSPESILEA
-149 CEAHQKESASLPA
+149 CEAYQKESASLPA
-162 KFYIKRM
+162 DVYIKKM
-169 VQFAVGSVSETEQVV
+169 VQFAVGSVSEAERVV

-207 LDTSTLASQMN
+207 SDTSPLSSQMN
-218 FHQDKGPRLMN
+218 FHQDKGSRLMN
-229 YSQSTE
+229 YSRSTE

-261 GHRRGKVP
+261 GHRRGRVP
-269 ETHRSCDTTLS
+269 QTHRSWDPTLS
-280 GSRTES
+280 GSRTQS

-325 KDYSAAAASQ
+325 KDYTAAAASQ

-349 FVILSS
+349 FIILSS

-395 DIKTKARDVFNTVV
+395 DIKSKARDVFNTVV

-451 KKKMSIINFTLFL
+451 KKKTSIINFTLFL

-497 LYCSDETALKLGAL
+497 LYCNDETALKLGAL
-511 ALQAELGNYASEMHG
+511 ALQAEFGNYVSEMHG
-526 KSYFRVEDYVPAS
+526 KSYFRVEDYIPAS
-539 RIEKMTLAYVQRE
+539 RIEKMTLTYVQRE

-589 SQEKKGTE
+589 SQEKKGAG

-610 VYENKNHTRIASLRF
+610 VYEVKNHTRIASLRF

-688 EDSKFVEI
+688 EESKFVEI
-696 DKSNS
+696 DKSNA

-741 NLSVETNNRTRHKS
+741 NLSVETNNRTRDKS
-755 NLGRSVS
+755 NLGRSTS

-779 YDFLSIHST
+779 YDYLSIHST

-795 GSPAFQKEVSLSGL
+795 ASPAIQKEVLLSGL
-809 EREIICVSLRRDPKN
+809 EREIICVSLKRDAKN

-943 KEQDT
+943 KEQDI
-948 NTDELEKTH
+948 NVDELEKAL
-957 SWNLASKLGPR
+957 SWNLAPKLGPR
-968 IPVPSADSLDVEAA
+968 IPVPSAESLDVEEA
-982 DPSHLPSPSETNS
+982 DSSHLPSLSETNS
-995 KEVYTVELVKED
+995 KEIYTVELVKEE

-1043 IRIGDRLLE
+1043 IKIGDRLLE

-1067 EHLKKSG
+1067 EHLKKSC

-1102 CAVVSVATSLT
+1102 CAVVSVATPFT
-1113 DGTKDCCFLT
+1113 DGTKDYCFLT

-1143 LQTEGDACEH
+1143 LQMEGHDCKH

-1171 ESGEIEVGDVILAVN
+1171 ENGEIEVGDIILAVN
-1186 GKPLKGLLYQDVLH
+1186 GKPIQGLLYQDVLH
-1200 LLRGAPREVTLLLCR
+1200 LLRGAPPEVTLLLCR

-1222 EIELIALTPAPSP
+1222 EIEQSALTPAPSP
-1235 VKDFVAEMP
+1235 VKEFVAEIP
-1244 GSTGAGNS
+1244 GSTEVGNS

-1273 PVGEDFSEPPED
+1273 PVAADFSEPPEE
-1285 DSSAYEEQEAEFQ
+1285 DSSTYEEQEAEFQ
-1298 EKPIQKLPTSRE
+1298 EKPTQKLMTPRE
-1310 SFYKHLWKI
+1310 SFYKRLWKF
-1319 HQEASSSEVFHSLE
+1319 HQEAASSEVFHSLE
-1333 EEVKQNCYSPC
+1333 EEMKQNSYSSC
-1344 EFGQAKSHVF
+1344 EFGWAKSYVF
-1354 NKSHDD
+1354 NKSDDD
-1360 LLNTKC
+1360 LSNTKC
-1366 MPETLSLPP
+1366 MPETLSLTP

-1380 LTVSSMSVTSLPRG
+1380 LTTSSMSVTSLSRG
-1394 GSSKTVSA
+1394 GSSETLSTTMV
-1402 ITATPQPLVCGPSSS
+1402 TPEPRVCGPFSSS
-1417 SLPAGEIHDSDN
+1417 QPARETHDSDN
-1429 EWEDLEEPGEEKEEN
+1429 EWEDLEEIEEEKEEK
-1444 EDGIQE
+1444 EDYTREI
-1450 MEIFVTL
+1450 EIFVTL

-1472 KMDTC
+1472 KVDTC

-1484 NDPALSDGRLRRGDR
+1484 NEPALSDGRLRRGDR

-1510 LPCKEV
+1510 LPCNEA

-1527 HLVVGRADSDPR
+1527 HLVVGRADSDPH
-1539 PSIGPDEIPE
+1539 PSIRPDEIPE

-1555 ADGQLGP
+1555 ANGQL
-1562 SSAVVG
+1562 
-1568 LLSQW
+1568 
-1573 HHEDCKA
+1573 
-1580 FKCAG
+1580 G

-1622 VYISGL
+1622 VYICGL
-1628 CTEGI
+1628 WTEGI

-1644 ATQNVRIK
+1644 ATQNVQIK

-1661 PIEQDNRPP
+1661 PIEH
-1670 AETEKAN
+1670 
-1677 ISLSNENLNSQDQHL
+1677 ENK
-1692 LHQHEKHLEET
+1692 KHLEET
-1703 NCDAQQNTPD
+1703 NCGAQQNTPV

-1736 ALVGGK
+1736 ALVGGR

-1751 ISPDSSADL
+1751 ISPDSIADL

-1780 LPRQTVTDLLRR
+1780 LPRQAVIDLLRK

-1799 TVCRSVALHW
+1799 TVCRSMALHW
-1809 AYSGNQSNT
+1809 AYSGNQSNGIP
-1818 ASTPNTKAE
+1818 SPPNTKAE
-1827 PASGGKSLQAQP
+1827 PDSAEGSLRAQT
-1839 VFSFKEEDSNRM
+1839 VFTFKEEEEFNQM
-1851 CNKDA
+1851 CTKDH
-1856 ERTDK
+1856 ENTHN
-1861 SPLQGQLARQDYQD
+1861 SSLQGQTKLAGQDCKD
-1875 LISNISDRSQK
+1875 IISNISDRSQK
-1886 CAECESCR
+1886 YAEYEGCR
-1894 RENQQSESGSWNN
+1894 RENQQSESDSWNN
-1907 EDDVMPHRIPVLP
+1907 EDDDMPHRISILP
-1920 RNRTFASGDELTQ
+1920 RSRTFASGDELTQ
-1933 LINLKPSQSGVDPRT
+1933 LINFKPSLTGVGPRT
-1948 GITGLIQGLQ
+1948 GITGLIRGLQ

-1963 QEVLKEFMALEHVKP
+1963 QEVLKEFMALECVKP
-1978 IDDCRTGKAPE
+1978 IDDCTTGKAPE
-1989 NQNKN
+1989 NQDKN

-2005 RVPLGEE
+2005 RVPLGEK

-2017 ASYIRMNVGEE
+2017 ASYITMKVGEE

-2052 SESDVIAMMTKEV
+2052 SESDLIAMMTKEV
-2065 ELGQVKCH
+2065 ELGQVQCH
-2073 RYWPESPYD
+2073 RYWPEPPHD
-2082 SKDLANFYLRLHN
+2082 AIDLANFHLRLDN
-2095 YQILEYF
+2095 YQIVEYF
-2102 IIRKIEI
+2102 IIRIIEM
-2109 INKQTEEKRIV
+2109 INKQTEEKRTI

-2129 EHNTSKLAEQLVKF
+2129 DHNIPKLAEQLVKF
-2143 ICYMRKAHRTG
+2143 ICYMRKVHSTG
-2154 PIIAHCSTGIGRSGV
+2154 PIVAHCSTGIGRSGV
-2169 LLCVEI
+2169 LLCIEV
-2175 LLSHIEKD
+2175 LLSYIEKD
-2183 LCFNIKQIVR
+2183 LRVFHIGVSAYRMSIYSVMKLCWKSFRTFKQCIPT
-2193 DLRDQ
+2193 DCSMTLPC
-2198 RFGMIQTKDE
+2198 
-2208 YLFCYEVVLEVLQ
+2208 CYSLWTPGTTQQL
-2221 ILRAMD
+2221 L
-2227 SY
+2227 

>member
-1 MSTSCVTLA
+1 MTETTG
-10 EVLWAK
+10 K
-16 GSPLEEEEIWALLY
+16 
-30 LSTVQLLEDLHKDPA
+30 QLQRE
-45 ICVICPW
+45 C
-52 SVLLSA
+52 
-58 EGNLFFQNNASQ
+58 G
-70 TEAAPFSPP
+70 
-79 ELLHHPSKNQHF
+79 
-91 GLTKMLVYSLGMTL
+91 
-105 YWSAD
+105 
-110 YQVPPNQSLQL
+110 
-121 SDQLHTLLLT
+121 
-131 MCEDL
+131 
-136 PHRRLSPESILEA
+136 R
-149 CEAHQKESASLPA
+149 
-162 KFYIKRM
+162 
-169 VQFAVGSVSETEQVV
+169 
-184 TEDSTASQLNRSH
+184 
-197 VIRKRLHEKI
+197 EK
-207 LDTSTLASQMN
+207 
-218 FHQDKGPRLMN
+218 P
-229 YSQSTE
+229 
-235 DYRQLSVDYS
+235 V
-245 DSNSISE
+245 
-252 STSLILSNR
+252 
-261 GHRRGKVP
+261 
-269 ETHRSCDTTLS
+269 
-280 GSRTES
+280 
-286 SYKLFINRSVS
+286 
-297 AVEEIPGGTQKNS
+297 
-310 RQNLLSLGSTFSVST
+310 
-325 KDYSAAAASQ
+325 
-335 KCLFH
+335 
-340 RKEKFSGPE
+340 EKFSGPE
-349 FVILSS
+349 FIILSS

-395 DIKTKARDVFNTVV
+395 DIKSKAKDVFNTVV

-424 LKGKEFFFLDEET
+424 LKGKEFFFLDEDT

-451 KKKMSIINFTLFL
+451 KKKTSIINFTLFL

-497 LYCSDETALKLGAL
+497 LYCNDETALKLGAL

-526 KSYFRVEDYVPAS
+526 KNYFRVEDYIPAS

-583 VLFYRV
+583 VLFHHV
-589 SQEKKGTE
+589 SQEKKGAG

-610 VYENKNHTRIASLRF
+610 VYEVKNHTRIASLRF

-688 EDSKFVEI
+688 EESKFMEI

-701 AYAAQREH
+701 AYAAPREH

-717 RSENVLYGANLEN
+717 RSENVLYGTNPEN

-741 NLSVETNNRTRHKS
+741 NLSVETNNRTRDKS
-755 NLGRSVS
+755 NLGRSTS

-779 YDFLSIHST
+779 YDYLSIHST

-795 GSPAFQKEVSLSGL
+795 GSPAIQKEVLLSGL
-809 EREIICVSLRRDPKN
+809 EREIICVSLKRDPKN
-824 GFGFVI
+824 GF
-830 IGGENVGKLDLGIFI
+830 
-845 ASIIPGGP
+845 
-853 ADRAGNIK
+853 
-861 PGGRLISVNNISL
+861 GGRLISVNNISL

-928 DSGRKKIQDCHTALP
+928 DSGGKKIQDCHTAVP
-943 KEQDT
+943 KEQDI
-948 NTDELEKTH
+948 NIDELEKAL
-957 SWNLASKLGPR
+957 SWSLAPKLGPR
-968 IPVPSADSLDVEAA
+968 IPVPSADSLDVEEA
-982 DPSHLPSPSETNS
+982 DSLPLPSPSENNS
-995 KEVYTVELVKED
+995 KEIYTVELVKED

-1028 VKSIIPRGPA
+1028 VKSIIPSGPA

-1043 IRIGDRLLE
+1043 IKIGDRLLE

-1074 QIAKLVLERGNYQ
+1074 QVAKLVLERGNYQ

-1102 CAVVSVATSLT
+1102 CAVVSVATSFT
-1113 DGTKDCCFLT
+1113 DGTKDYCFLT
-1123 DDNTFE
+1123 DGNTFE

-1143 LQTEGDACEH
+1143 LQMEGDACEH

-1171 ESGEIEVGDVILAVN
+1171 ENGEIEVGDIILAVN
-1186 GKPLKGLLYQDVLH
+1186 GKSIQGLLYQDVLH
-1200 LLRGAPREVTLLLCR
+1200 LLRGAPPEVTLLICR

-1222 EIELIALTPAPSP
+1222 EIEQSALTPAPSP
-1235 VKDFVAEMP
+1235 VKEFVAEMS
-1244 GSTGAGNS
+1244 GSTEVGNS

-1273 PVGEDFSEPPED
+1273 PVAADFSDPPED
-1285 DSSAYEEQEAEFQ
+1285 DSSTYEEQEAEFQ
-1298 EKPIQKLPTSRE
+1298 VKPIEKLMTPRE
-1310 SFYKHLWKI
+1310 SFYKHLWKF
-1319 HQEASSSEVFHSLE
+1319 HQEAASSEVFHSLE
-1333 EEVKQNCYSPC
+1333 DEVKQNCYSPC
-1344 EFGQAKSHVF
+1344 EFGWAKSHIF
-1354 NKSHDD
+1354 NKSDDD
-1360 LLNTKC
+1360 LSNTKC
-1366 MPETLSLPP
+1366 MPETLSLTP
-1375 IDEEY
+1375 IDEEH
-1380 LTVSSMSVTSLPRG
+1380 LTISSTSVTSLSWG
-1394 GSSKTVSA
+1394 GSSETLS
-1402 ITATPQPLVCGPSSS
+1402 TTMATPQPHVCGPFSS
-1417 SLPAGEIHDSDN
+1417 SLSARETHDSDN
-1429 EWEDLEEPGEEKEEN
+1429 EWEDLEELEEEKEEK
-1444 EDGIQE
+1444 EDCTRE

-1457 TKSENN
+1457 SKSENN
-1463 GYGFSVVLN
+1463 SYGFSVVLN
-1472 KMDTC
+1472 KVDNC

-1484 NDPALSDGRLRRGDR
+1484 NEPALSDGRLRRGDR

-1510 LPCKEV
+1510 LPCNEA
-1516 LTLLQSSPPDL
+1516 LTLLQSSPHDL
-1527 HLVVGRADSDPR
+1527 HLVVGRADSDPH
-1539 PSIGPDEIPE
+1539 PSIRPDEIPE

-1555 ADGQLGP
+1555 ANGQL
-1562 SSAVVG
+1562 
-1568 LLSQW
+1568 
-1573 HHEDCKA
+1573 
-1580 FKCAG
+1580 G

-1622 VYISGL
+1622 VYICGVW
-1628 CTEGI
+1628 TEGI

-1644 ATQNVRIK
+1644 ATQNVQIK

-1661 PIEQDNRPP
+1661 PIEQENRPP

-1677 ISLSNENLNSQDQHL
+1677 ISFSNENLNSQEQHL
-1692 LHQHEKHLEET
+1692 LHHHEKHLEKI
-1703 NCDAQQNTPD
+1703 NCGAQQNTPD

-1736 ALVGGK
+1736 ALVGGR

-1751 ISPDSSADL
+1751 ISPDSIADL

-1780 LPRQTVTDLLRR
+1780 LPRQTVIDLLRKAR
-1792 AQGTVQL
+1792 GTVQL
-1799 TVCRSVALHW
+1799 TVCRSMALHW
-1809 AYSGNQSNT
+1809 AYSGNQSN
-1818 ASTPNTKAE
+1818 SILSPSNTKAE
-1827 PASGGKSLQAQP
+1827 PDSAEGTLRAQP
-1839 VFSFKEEDSNRM
+1839 VFTFKEEEESSQM
-1851 CNKDA
+1851 CTKDP
-1856 ERTDK
+1856 ESMHN
-1861 SPLQGQLARQDYQD
+1861 SPLEGQLAGQDYKD
-1875 LISNISDRSQK
+1875 IISNISDRSQK
-1886 CAECESCR
+1886 YAECEGCR
-1894 RENQQSESGSWNN
+1894 RESHQSESDSWNN
-1907 EDDVMPHRIPVLP
+1907 EDDDMPHRISVLP
-1920 RNRTFASGDELTQ
+1920 RSRTFASGDELTQ
-1933 LINLKPSQSGVDPRT
+1933 LINFKPSLTGVGPRT
-1948 GITGLIQGLQ
+1948 GIRGFIRGLQ

-1978 IDDCRTGKAPE
+1978 IDDCRIGKAPE
-1989 NQNKN
+1989 NQDKN
-1994 RYRDILPYDKT
+1994 RYQDILPYDKT
-2005 RVPLGEE
+2005 RVPLGEKHS
-2012 NGYIN
+2012 YIN
-2017 ASYIRMNVGEE
+2017 ASYIRMKVGEE

-2073 RYWPESPYD
+2073 RYWPEPPHD
-2082 SKDLANFYLRLHN
+2082 SIDLANFHLRLDN

-2102 IIRKIEI
+2102 MIRTIEM
-2109 INKQTEEKRIV
+2109 INKQTKEKRII

-2129 EHNTSKLAEQLVKF
+2129 DHNTPKLTKQLVKF
-2143 ICYMRKAHRTG
+2143 ICYMRKAHSTG
-2154 PIIAHCSTGIGRSGV
+2154 PIVAHCSTGIGRSGV
-2169 LLCVEI
+2169 LLCVEV
-2175 LLSHIEKD
+2175 LLSYIEKD

-2221 ILRAMD
+2221 NLQATD
-2227 SY
+2227 SS

>member
-1 MSTSCVTLA
+1 
-10 EVLWAK
+10 
-16 GSPLEEEEIWALLY
+16 
-30 LSTVQLLEDLHKDPA
+30 
-45 ICVICPW
+45 
-52 SVLLSA
+52 
-58 EGNLFFQNNASQ
+58 
-70 TEAAPFSPP
+70 
-79 ELLHHPSKNQHF
+79 
-91 GLTKMLVYSLGMTL
+91 
-105 YWSAD
+105 
-110 YQVPPNQSLQL
+110 
-121 SDQLHTLLLT
+121 
-131 MCEDL
+131 
-136 PHRRLSPESILEA
+136 
-149 CEAHQKESASLPA
+149 
-162 KFYIKRM
+162 M

-197 VIRKRLHEKI
+197 VIRKRLHEKTS
-207 LDTSTLASQMN
+207 DTSTLSSQMN
-218 FHQDKGPRLMN
+218 FHQDKGSRLMN

-261 GHRRGKVP
+261 GHRRGRVP
-269 ETHRSCDTTLS
+269 ETQRSCDTTLS
-280 GSRTES
+280 GSRTQS

-297 AVEEIPGGTQKNS
+297 AVEEIPGGTQKNG
-310 RQNLLSLGSTFSVST
+310 RQNLLSLGSTFSVSA

-349 FVILSS
+349 FIILSS

-682 LRQTSS
+682 LRQISS

-741 NLSVETNNRTRHKS
+741 NLSVETNNRTRDKS
-755 NLGRSVS
+755 NLGRSLS

-795 GSPAFQKEVSLSGL
+795 GSPAIQKEVLLSGL
-809 EREIICVSLRRDPKN
+809 EREIICVSLKRDPKN

-898 QPKDMY
+898 QPKDIY
-904 EEGLNEEK
+904 EEGLIEEK

-928 DSGRKKIQDCHTALP
+928 DSGRKKIQDCHTALL

-948 NTDELEKTH
+948 NIEELEKTV
-957 SWNLASKLGPR
+957 SWNLASKVGPR
-968 IPVPSADSLDVEAA
+968 IPVSSGDSLDIEVA
-982 DPSHLPSPSETNS
+982 DSSHIPSPSETHS
-995 KEVYTVELVKED
+995 KEIYTVELVKED

-1028 VKSIIPRGPA
+1028 VKSIIPMGPA
-1038 DKDGQ
+1038 DKGGQ
-1043 IRIGDRLLE
+1043 IKIGDRLLE

-1087 LAEPCLTAN
+1087 LADPCLTAN

-1102 CAVVSVATSLT
+1102 CAVVSAATSLT

-1143 LQTEGDACEH
+1143 LQMEGDACEH
-1153 LGGAIVRI
+1153 LGGAVVRI

-1171 ESGEIEVGDVILAVN
+1171 ENGEIEVGDVILAVN

-1222 EIELIALTPAPSP
+1222 EIEQIALTPAPSP
-1235 VKDFVAEMP
+1235 IKDFVAEMP
-1244 GSTGAGNS
+1244 GSTEAGNS

-1285 DSSAYEEQEAEFQ
+1285 DSSAYEEQEAELQ
-1298 EKPIQKLPTSRE
+1298 EKPIQKLPASRE
-1310 SFYKHLWKI
+1310 SFYKHLWRI
-1319 HQEASSSEVFHSLE
+1319 HQEASSSEVFPSLE
-1333 EEVKQNCYSPC
+1333 EELKQNCYSPC
-1344 EFGQAKSHVF
+1344 DFGQAKSRVF
-1354 NKSHDD
+1354 NNSHDA

-1366 MPETLSLPP
+1366 MPETLSLTP

-1402 ITATPQPLVCGPSSS
+1402 TPQPLICDPSSS
-1417 SLPAGEIHDSDN
+1417 SLPARETHDSDN
-1429 EWEDLEEPGEEKEEN
+1429 EWEDLEEPEEEKEEN
-1444 EDGIQE
+1444 EDCTQE

-1457 TKSENN
+1457 TKSENS

-1472 KMDTC
+1472 KIDTC

-1510 LPCKEV
+1510 LPCNEV

-1527 HLVVGRADSDPR
+1527 HLVVGRADSHPH
-1539 PSIGPDEIPE
+1539 PSISPDEIPE

-1555 ADGQLGP
+1555 ADGQLG
-1562 SSAVVG
+1562 
-1568 LLSQW
+1568 
-1573 HHEDCKA
+1573 
-1580 FKCAG
+1580 

-1593 SKLQGIYVLE
+1593 SELQGIYVLE

-1622 VYISGL
+1622 VYICGL

-1644 ATQNVRIK
+1644 ATQNVQIK

-1661 PIEQDNRPP
+1661 PIEQENRPP

-1677 ISLSNENLNSQDQHL
+1677 ISLSNENVNSQEQHL

-1703 NCDAQQNTPD
+1703 NCDAQQNAPD

-1780 LPRQTVTDLLRR
+1780 LPRQTVTDLLRK
-1792 AQGTVQL
+1792 AQGTVHL

-1809 AYSGNQSNT
+1809 AFSGNQSNI
-1818 ASTPNTKAE
+1818 KAE
-1827 PASGGKSLQAQP
+1827 PAGDGGSLQAQP
-1839 VFSFKEEDSNRM
+1839 VSSFREEGSNQM
-1851 CNKDA
+1851 CTKDA

-1861 SPLQGQLARQDYQD
+1861 SPLQGQLAGQDCKD
-1875 LISNISDRSQK
+1875 ISSNISDRSQK

-1894 RENQQSESGSWNN
+1894 RENQQSESGSWNS

-1978 IDDCRTGKAPE
+1978 TDDCRTGKAPE

-1994 RYRDILPYDKT
+1994 RYQDILPYDKT
-2005 RVPLGEE
+2005 RVPLGEK

-2017 ASYIRMNVGEE
+2017 ASYVRMNVGEE

-2073 RYWPESPYD
+2073 RYWPESPYN

-2095 YQILEYF
+2095 CQILEYF

-2109 INKQTEEKRIV
+2109 INKQTEEKRII

-2129 EHNTSKLAEQLVKF
+2129 DHNTSKLAGQLVKF

-2221 ILRAMD
+2221 ILQAMD

>member
-1 MSTSCVTLA
+1 
-10 EVLWAK
+10 
-16 GSPLEEEEIWALLY
+16 
-30 LSTVQLLEDLHKDPA
+30 
-45 ICVICPW
+45 
-52 SVLLSA
+52 
-58 EGNLFFQNNASQ
+58 
-70 TEAAPFSPP
+70 
-79 ELLHHPSKNQHF
+79 
-91 GLTKMLVYSLGMTL
+91 
-105 YWSAD
+105 
-110 YQVPPNQSLQL
+110 
-121 SDQLHTLLLT
+121 
-131 MCEDL
+131 
-136 PHRRLSPESILEA
+136 
-149 CEAHQKESASLPA
+149 
-162 KFYIKRM
+162 M
-169 VQFAVGSVSETEQVV
+169 VQFAVGSVSEVEWVV

-207 LDTSTLASQMN
+207 SDTSPLSSQMN
-218 FHQDKGPRLMN
+218 FHQDKGSRLMN
-229 YSQSTE
+229 YSRSTE

-261 GHRRGKVP
+261 GHRRGRVP
-269 ETHRSCDTTLS
+269 QTHRSWDPTLS
-280 GSRTES
+280 GSRTQS

-310 RQNLLSLGSTFSVST
+310 RQNLLSLGSTLSMST
-325 KDYSAAAASQ
+325 KDYTAAAASQ

-395 DIKTKARDVFNTVV
+395 DIKSKARDVFNTVV

-424 LKGKEFFFLDEET
+424 LKGKEFFFLDEDT

-451 KKKMSIINFTLFL
+451 KKKTSIINFTLFL

-478 GLTRHQFYLQLR
+478 SLTRHQFYLQLR

-497 LYCSDETALKLGAL
+497 LYCNDETALKLGAL

-526 KSYFRVEDYVPAS
+526 KSYFRVEDYIPAS
-539 RIEKMTLAYVQRE
+539 RIEQMTLAYVQRE

-583 VLFYRV
+583 VLFYHV
-589 SQEKKGTE
+589 SQEKKGAG

-610 VYENKNHTRIASLRF
+610 VYEVKNHTRIASLRF

-688 EDSKFVEI
+688 EESKFMEI

-701 AYAAQREH
+701 TYAAQREH

-730 LSAGMMSKSCD
+730 LSVGMMSKSCD
-741 NLSVETNNRTRHKS
+741 NLSVETNNRTRNKS
-755 NLGRSVS
+755 NLGRSTS

-779 YDFLSIHST
+779 YDYLSSHST

-795 GSPAFQKEVSLSGL
+795 GSPAIQKEVLLSGL
-809 EREIICVSLRRDPKN
+809 EREIICVSLKRDPKN

-898 QPKDMY
+898 QPKDKY

-943 KEQDT
+943 KEQDI
-948 NTDELEKTH
+948 NIGELEKAL
-957 SWNLASKLGPR
+957 SWSLAPKLGPR
-968 IPVPSADSLDVEAA
+968 IPVPSADSLDVEEA
-982 DPSHLPSPSETNS
+982 DSLHLPSPSEANS
-995 KEVYTVELVKED
+995 KEIYTVELVKED

-1028 VKSIIPRGPA
+1028 VKSIIPKGPA

-1043 IRIGDRLLE
+1043 IKIGDRLLE

-1087 LAEPCLTAN
+1087 LAEPCLTAS

-1102 CAVVSVATSLT
+1102 CAVVSVATSFT
-1113 DGTKDCCFLT
+1113 DGTKGYCFLT

-1143 LQTEGDACEH
+1143 LQMEGDACEH

-1171 ESGEIEVGDVILAVN
+1171 ENGEIEVGDIILAVN
-1186 GKPLKGLLYQDVLH
+1186 GKPIQGLLYQDVLH
-1200 LLRGAPREVTLLLCR
+1200 LLRGAPPEVTLLICR

-1222 EIELIALTPAPSP
+1222 EIEQSALTPAPSP
-1235 VKDFVAEMP
+1235 IKEFVAEMP
-1244 GSTGAGNS
+1244 GGTEVGNS

-1273 PVGEDFSEPPED
+1273 PVAADFSEPPEE
-1285 DSSAYEEQEAEFQ
+1285 DSSTYKEQEAEFQ
-1298 EKPIQKLPTSRE
+1298 EKPIQKLMTPRE
-1310 SFYKHLWKI
+1310 NFYKHLRTF
-1319 HQEASSSEVFHSLE
+1319 HQEAASSEVFHSLE

-1344 EFGQAKSHVF
+1344 EFGWAKS
-1354 NKSHDD
+1354 SA
-1360 LLNTKC
+1360 
-1366 MPETLSLPP
+1366 
-1375 IDEEY
+1375 
-1380 LTVSSMSVTSLPRG
+1380 SVTSLSWG
-1394 GSSKTVSA
+1394 GSSETLS
-1402 ITATPQPLVCGPSSS
+1402 TTMATPQPRVCGPFSSS
-1417 SLPAGEIHDSDN
+1417 QPARETHDSDN
-1429 EWEDLEEPGEEKEEN
+1429 EWEDLEELEEEKEEK
-1444 EDGIQE
+1444 EDCTRE

-1472 KMDTC
+1472 KVDNC

-1510 LPCKEV
+1510 LPCNEA

-1527 HLVVGRADSDPR
+1527 HLVVGRADSDPH
-1539 PSIGPDEIPE
+1539 PSIRPDEIPE

-1555 ADGQLGP
+1555 ANGQL
-1562 SSAVVG
+1562 
-1568 LLSQW
+1568 
-1573 HHEDCKA
+1573 
-1580 FKCAG
+1580 G

-1603 IVPGSPASVEG
+1603 VVPGSPASVEG

-1622 VYISGL
+1622 VYICGL
-1628 CTEGI
+1628 WTEGI

-1644 ATQNVRIK
+1644 ATQNVQIK

-1661 PIEQDNRPP
+1661 PIEQENRPP

-1677 ISLSNENLNSQDQHL
+1677 ISFPNENLNSREEHL

-1703 NCDAQQNTPD
+1703 NCGAQQNTPD
-1713 SPECK
+1713 SPDCK
-1718 DFIIKIELEKAEN
+1718 EFIIKIELEKAEN

-1736 ALVGGK
+1736 ALVGGR

-1751 ISPDSSADL
+1751 ISPDSIADL
-1760 DGRLQV
+1760 DGRLRV

-1780 LPRQTVTDLLRR
+1780 LPRQTVIDLLRQ

-1799 TVCRSVALHW
+1799 TVCRSTALPW
-1809 AYSGNQSNT
+1809 AYSGNQSN
-1818 ASTPNTKAE
+1818 SISSPSNTKAE
-1827 PASGGKSLQAQP
+1827 PDSAEGNLRAQP
-1839 VFSFKEEDSNRM
+1839 VFTFKEGEESNQM
-1851 CNKDA
+1851 CTKDP
-1856 ERTDK
+1856 ESTHN
-1861 SPLQGQLARQDYQD
+1861 SPLQRQLAGQDCKEI
-1875 LISNISDRSQK
+1875 ISNISDGSQK
-1886 CAECESCR
+1886 YAECEGCR
-1894 RENQQSESGSWNN
+1894 RESQQSESDSWSS
-1907 EDDVMPHRIPVLP
+1907 EDDDMPHRISVLP
-1920 RNRTFASGDELTQ
+1920 RSRTFASGDELAQ
-1933 LINLKPSQSGVDPRT
+1933 LINFKPPLTGAGPRT
-1948 GITGLIQGLQ
+1948 GITGLIQSLQ

-1989 NQNKN
+1989 NQHKN
-1994 RYRDILPYDKT
+1994 RYQDILPYDRT
-2005 RVPLGEE
+2005 RVPLGEK

-2017 ASYIRMNVGEE
+2017 ASYIRMKVGEE
-2028 EHFYIIT
+2028 ELFYIIT
-2035 QGPLPSTMADFW
+2035 QGPLPSTVADFW

-2073 RYWPESPYD
+2073 RYWPEPPRD
-2082 SKDLANFYLRLHN
+2082 SIDLANFHLRLDN

-2102 IIRKIEI
+2102 IIRTIEM
-2109 INKQTEEKRIV
+2109 INKQTEEKRIIN
-2120 SHLQFTTWP
+2120 HLQFTTWP
-2129 EHNTSKLAEQLVKF
+2129 DRNTPKLAEQLVKF
-2143 ICYMRKAHRTG
+2143 ICYMRKVHSTG
-2154 PIIAHCSTGIGRSGV
+2154 PIVAHCSTGIGRSGV
-2169 LLCVEI
+2169 LLCVEV
-2175 LLSHIEKD
+2175 LLSYIEKD

-2193 DLRDQ
+2193 DLRHQ

-2208 YLFCYEVVLEVLQ
+2208 YFFCYEVVLEVLQ
-2221 ILRAMD
+2221 NLQAMD